1 MGKYNSRKKK
11 LIVLTIIV
19 ALQAQSVLPCC
30 AAAVTP
36 NNGASVNNRNN
47 VPVVDIVK
55 PNASGLSHNKFT
67 DFNVGKEGLV
77 FNNVANGQYNSVLA
91 GQIAANNKL
100 NGTSAKIILNEVTGG
115 NISQLAGMMEI
126 AGTKADLIIANPN
139 GIVGNGFGFIN
150 TKRATL
156 TTGTPI
162 INNNTL
168 TGFNVTGG
176 TVEING
182 AGSSYPIN
190 EATGQYQ
197 YQPVSKLDIYANA
210 AKINAELW
218 AQDEINIIAGKNQID
233 YNQNTGAAQFGS
245 AGSGVNLDVGALG
258 GMYAGKIM
266 LVGTNSGL
274 GVNVSGNIAA
284 QDSLSISS
292 SGKITFNKTTA
303 TETDDGVTSEVDNVI
318 SSNGSISLDAFNAD
332 IENNTNISARGSIN
346 IEADG
351 KFTNSG
357 KIIAGE
363 EYEAAEGSGSFT
375 RDDANLKI
383 KAGSIVNN
391 QGALI
396 SASNN
401 LTATIDGAAEL
412 SGSLDAVNKLDIEA
426 GGIVTAHG
434 SLYSEKGNVIVA
446 GEKVNTYD
454 ENLQAP
460 NGTVTINETDPDV
473 PPEPPEPEP
482 PREAEE
488 ITTPDISGTSGVA
501 GTEAAEKVPDEEL
514 ALVADPNA
522 DGIYK
527 PIIDHAANGV
537 DLVQIAQVNDNGV
550 SRNLYSDFNIKSSGL
565 ILNNATEY
573 TKTQLGGYIDRNM
586 FLAGNG
592 ARVILNE
599 VTSSRVSV
607 LNGYLEVAGHKASV
621 VIANAN
627 GISVN
632 GLGFINTDNVTL
644 ASGAVTN
651 WADGNMRFADNKN
664 DIYIAGD
671 GLNGQNPNKLSLIG
685 NNITNNASEVYANE
699 LYISADGLLSNTG
712 KIAAAQNAVI
722 EAGNI
727 ENTEEGY
734 IEAAKDLTADVEG
747 QLHQNKATIKAG
759 EDVNITSGSINNEE
773 ESLISAAGDMAIAA
787 GTEFI
792 NNASSI
798 ISVNNMELT
807 AADLTNENK
816 ALINTENLTLNG
828 TNTLT
833 SDNANIYATGTSTVN
848 AGTFTNK
855 NETTFHTGTDANITA
870 DTMVNTNSAI
880 DVQGN
885 LTADIGIFTNEE
897 NSYLG
902 VEGNADFTTGS
913 FTNQSLGNIFV
924 TGNLT
929 ETSSGDFMNED
940 GLIAVG
946 GSAEFN
952 AENFTNQNDT
962 AYKQGSVI
970 NAVGDITINAEDTVL
985 NRSSNIE
992 SQGDINITAND
1003 VINRKDKFVTDWDIT
1018 YEYISYKIPHL
1029 DAPNYYDAMREFER
1043 TIHTGVIKEETDD
1056 ANIIASGNINI
1067 KADNDVINH
1076 YSKIAAG
1083 KDLTVEAGN
1092 TVENVG
1098 YQGTIHH
1105 DDLGR
1110 DNHYWKYKKHKRF
1123 HIGCHYVYG
1132 TTVIPYEDHKV
1143 YDQEQSDTSERLSV
1157 MSGTGTVKIVG
1168 QNGVINKTLEAD
1180 GKQYEDREKTVS
1192 TEVMDKLDGKTA
1204 AENNPFDADKQLTID
1219 QLQINSKIYTLNE
1232 DPSAD
1237 YLVETNPKYADYHEF
1252 LSSDYLLE
1260 RVKADPEKVSKRLG
1274 DGYFEQQFVLEQ
1286 VLGLTGKKYL
1296 DGYGSDMEQFQ
1307 ALMEAGAVAA
1317 EEMGLEI
1324 GVALTAEQIASLT
1337 SDIVW
1342 LVEEEIN
1349 GQKVLVPEVY
1359 LAAIRDEDLK
1369 ASGALITGG
1378 EVELYSKQ
1386 DIENIGTINADR
1398 TVDLHG
1404 ENIKNLG
1411 GDITGTDINLEAKGD
1426 VLNRSGNIAAEN
1438 DVNIKADNIAN
1449 ITTEKDTQYKELHQT
1464 TVGNTA
1470 TITAGEDL
1478 RLDAADTITDR
1489 GGLMAAEGDLSLN
1502 AGKDIDIATV
1512 ANEKHVAVAYGS
1524 SSAEIHSVE
1533 NQQSILSG
1541 DNISLNAGRDVNLSG
1556 TLTSAA
1562 QNTEITAGSDI
1573 NVSAVKDLYS
1583 EESEVGHRGGSY
1595 YNHNRKVDETVVG
1608 TNITGKGDI
1617 GLNGE
1622 NNINIKGSNV
1632 TSEEGKISLNAG
1644 NEVNITAE
1652 NEYHERLHEKHEE
1665 SSGIFSSKST
1675 DVYDYSNLDAVVGSN
1690 ISGGSV
1696 DVTSGADTNIT
1707 ASTVVADDDVNIK
1720 TGGELNIGT
1729 QEQTS
1734 ESEYIKKVQKSGIFA
1749 GGGFGIT
1756 IGSEKQRDEYANKNV
1771 ENVGSTVGSIEGSVT
1786 LEAKDDANITGSEV
1800 IAGKDINITGKN
1812 VNIESS
1818 ENIYNAH
1825 EEHEYKRSGLT
1836 ISVGGAAVEAVQD
1849 VIAPIER
1856 ANQVEDNRLSA
1867 LYGVKAGQEAIDIYD
1882 NLHAVDEAQ
1891 KAYDFTK
1898 DMNGGKLIESIKAE
1912 NAADLAKAK
1921 NEEYT
1926 NPNNWN
1932 INIGFGTQHSESESD
1947 STTIVNQGSN
1957 IKAEGDV
1964 TITSTEEDIN
1974 IKGSNVE
1981 GENVTLNAAKD
1992 LNVTASKDSNVTEQD
2007 SESSSANI
2015 GVSVGTG
2022 GLLGLNAGYSKGEE
2036 DIDANSTNYNES
2048 TVTADKELD
2057 FTSGEDT
2064 NIVGGK
2070 LSGEKVTGNVGG
2082 NFNIE
2087 SLQDSNSYN
2096 EESKSGSLGL
2106 EYDLG
2111 TGKVGITGG
2120 YSEGNIDSDYA
2131 SVTGQSGIYAGDEGF
2146 DIYVEDNTD
2155 LKGGIIS
2162 GENIDE
2168 NKLSTGTLTYEDIK
2182 NEAEYEAGSTGVNV
2196 NIDNGADYNEKGV
2209 TPNIGMPAEDE
2220 AESTTKATVSE
2231 GEIEIRDKEN
2241 QKQDLA
2247 GLNRDTQNALNKLGE
2262 IFDKDSIE
2270 ERQELAG
2277 LFGELAYKAVGD
2289 LAEKNGWKDGSAEKN
2304 ALHAFI
2310 GGIMAGLGGSDFTSG
2325 ASGALINEMVQEKL
2339 GEVFEDDP
2347 AMHQWASALIGGVVS
2362 EIVSGN
2368 AQAGAS
2374 TAASGTKYNEL
2385 QHLRPFKNFV
2395 ELFQEQGLKITGDNG
2410 LEDGQYYAINISLS
2424 PNDIKNGVVDA
2435 LGKYLG
2441 LSQEATKK
2449 LKNKIGAAGV
2459 LGIIVDAE
2467 GNLYDTK
2474 GISIGLDLGGT
2485 SKDELTNPISGS
2497 VTIVKGQLDDFD
2509 GNNNDDYIKTIA
2521 TDGLSGGV
2529 SILGINTSGS
2539 ISMENGEI
2547 KLNFEGGLDSSSFS
2561 GKNGVSITYSK
2572 VDYVGNIYKDDVL
2585 APEYEYNLALV
2596 ELYEKNPNEF
2606 KNYKFYQ
2613 TNSGTLVV
2621 AKGNKTYDRTFK
2633 DWVNNTALKDLQPI
2647 SYEDAMSKLDIGR

>member
-1 MGKYNSRKKK
+1 MGKYNSRKQK
-11 LIVLTIIV
+11 LIALSIIV

-36 NNGASVNNRNN
+36 NNGASVNNMNN

-91 GQIAANNKL
+91 GQIAANRNL
-100 NGTSAKIILNEVTGG
+100 NGTPAKIILNEVTGG

-150 TKRATL
+150 TNRATL

-182 AGSSYPIN
+182 AGSSYQID

-218 AQDEINIIAGKNQID
+218 AQDEINVIAGKNRID

-274 GVNVSGNIAA
+274 GVNISGNIAA
-284 QDSLSISS
+284 QDSLSISNN
-292 SGKITFNKTTA
+292 GKITFTGSKTDSE
-303 TETDDGVTSEVDNVI
+303 TEDGTDYTEENLIHSG
-318 SSNGSISLDAFNAD
+318 GSIAIDTYGAD
-332 IENNTNISARGSIN
+332 IENSANISAQGSVN
-346 IEADG
+346 ITAGG
-351 KFTNSG
+351 KLTNSG

-363 EYEAAEGSGSFT
+363 EYETVEGSGSFT

-383 KAGSIVNN
+383 EAGSIVNN
-391 QGALI
+391 KGALL

-401 LTATIDGAAEL
+401 LTATINGTAEL
-412 SGSLDAVNKLDIEA
+412 SGSLNAVNNLDIRA

-434 SLYSEKGNVIVA
+434 SFYSEKGSVIVA

-460 NGTVTINETDPDV
+460 KGTVTVNETDPDV
-473 PPEPPEPEP
+473 TPEPPEPEP

-501 GTEAAEKVPDEEL
+501 GTEAEAKVPDEEL

-522 DGIYK
+522 DGLYK

-537 DLVQIAQVNDNGV
+537 DLVQIAQVNSNGV

-599 VTSSRVSV
+599 VTSSRASV

-651 WADGNMRFADNKN
+651 WADGNMRFADSKN

-671 GLNGQNPNKLSLIG
+671 GLNGQNPNKLSLVG
-685 NNITNNASEVYANE
+685 NNITNSASEVYANE

-712 KIAAAQNAVI
+712 KIAATENAVI
-722 EAGNI
+722 DAGNI

-773 ESLISAAGDMAIAA
+773 ESLISAAGDMTITA

-798 ISVNNMELT
+798 ISVNNMQLT
-807 AADLTNENK
+807 AADLTNKNK

-870 DTMVNTNSAI
+870 ETMVNTNSAM

-885 LTADIGIFTNEE
+885 LTADIGSFTNKE

-902 VEGNADFTTGS
+902 VEGNADFSTGS

-952 AENFTNQNDT
+952 AQNFTNQNDT

-1003 VINRKDKFVTDWDIT
+1003 VINKKDKFVTDWDIT

-1110 DNHYWKYKKHKRF
+1110 DNHYWKYKHHGHW
-1123 HIGCHYVYG
+1123 HIHCYWRYG
-1132 TTVIPYEDHKV
+1132 TTVIPYEDNKV

-1192 TEVMDKLDGKTA
+1192 TEVTDKLEGKTA
-1204 AENNPFDADKQLTID
+1204 AENNPFDANKQLTID

-1286 VLGLTGKKYL
+1286 VLNLTGKKYL

-1307 ALMEAGAVAA
+1307 ALMEAGATVA

-1324 GVALTAEQIASLT
+1324 GVALTAEQVASLT

-1411 GDITGTDINLEAKGD
+1411 GDIRGTDINLEAEGD
-1426 VLNRSGNIAAEN
+1426 VLNKSGNIAAEN

-1470 TITAGEDL
+1470 TITAGGDV
-1478 RLDAADTITDR
+1478 RLDATDTITGR

-1512 ANEKHVAVAYGS
+1512 ANEKHVAVTYGS

-1541 DNISLNAGRDVNLSG
+1541 DNISLNAGHDVNLSG

-1583 EESEVGHRGGSY
+1583 EESEVGHRGGDY

-1608 TNITGKGDI
+1608 ANITGKEDI
-1617 GLNGE
+1617 GLNGA
-1622 NNINIKGSNV
+1622 NNVNIKGSNI

-1707 ASTVVADDDVNIK
+1707 ASTVVADDDVNINA
-1720 TGGELNIGT
+1720 GGELNIGT
-1729 QEQTS
+1729 QEHTS
-1734 ESEYIKKVQKSGIFA
+1734 ESEYIKKVHKSGIFA

-1771 ENVGSTVGSIEGSVT
+1771 ENIGSTVGSIEGSVN
-1786 LEAKDDANITGSEV
+1786 LEAKDEANITGSEV

-1818 ENIYNAH
+1818 ENVYNAH

-1947 STTIVNQGSN
+1947 STTVVNQGSN

-2007 SESSSANI
+2007 SESSSASI
-2015 GVSVGTG
+2015 GVSVGKG
-2022 GLLGLNAGYSKGEE
+2022 GLLGVNAGYSKGEE
-2036 DIDANSTNYNES
+2036 DIDANSENYNES
-2048 TVTADKELD
+2048 TVTANKELD

-2070 LSGEKVTGNVGG
+2070 LSGGKVTGNVGG
-2082 NFNIE
+2082 DLNIE
-2087 SLQDSNSYN
+2087 SKQDSNSYN

-2106 EYDLG
+2106 EYDFG

-2131 SVTGQSGIYAGDEGF
+2131 SVTDQSGIYAGDEGF

-2162 GENIDE
+2162 GDNSEE

-2220 AESTTKATVSE
+2220 VESTTKATVSE

-2241 QKQDLA
+2241 Q
-2247 GLNRDTQNALNKLGE
+2247 
-2262 IFDKDSIE
+2262 
-2270 ERQELAG
+2270 RQELAG
-2277 LFGELAYKAVGD
+2277 LNRY
-2289 LAEKNGWKDGSAEKN
+2289 AEC
-2304 ALHAFI
+2304 
-2310 GGIMAGLGGSDFTSG
+2310 
-2325 ASGALINEMVQEKL
+2325 
-2339 GEVFEDDP
+2339 P
-2347 AMHQWASALIGGVVS
+2347 
-2362 EIVSGN
+2362 
-2368 AQAGAS
+2368 
-2374 TAASGTKYNEL
+2374 
-2385 QHLRPFKNFV
+2385 
-2395 ELFQEQGLKITGDNG
+2395 
-2410 LEDGQYYAINISLS
+2410 
-2424 PNDIKNGVVDA
+2424 
-2435 LGKYLG
+2435 
-2441 LSQEATKK
+2441 
-2449 LKNKIGAAGV
+2449 
-2459 LGIIVDAE
+2459 
-2467 GNLYDTK
+2467 
-2474 GISIGLDLGGT
+2474 
-2485 SKDELTNPISGS
+2485 
-2497 VTIVKGQLDDFD
+2497 
-2509 GNNNDDYIKTIA
+2509 
-2521 TDGLSGGV
+2521 
-2529 SILGINTSGS
+2529 
-2539 ISMENGEI
+2539 
-2547 KLNFEGGLDSSSFS
+2547 
-2561 GKNGVSITYSK
+2561 
-2572 VDYVGNIYKDDVL
+2572 
-2585 APEYEYNLALV
+2585 
-2596 ELYEKNPNEF
+2596 
-2606 KNYKFYQ
+2606 
-2613 TNSGTLVV
+2613 
-2621 AKGNKTYDRTFK
+2621 
-2633 DWVNNTALKDLQPI
+2633 
-2647 SYEDAMSKLDIGR
+2647 

>member
-11 LIVLTIIV
+11 LIALTIIV

-36 NNGASVNNRNN
+36 NNSASVNNRNN

-77 FNNVANGQYNSVLA
+77 FNNVANGQYKSVLA
-91 GQIAANNKL
+91 GQIAANNNL
-100 NGTSAKIILNEVTGG
+100 NGTPAKIILNEVTGG
-115 NISQLAGMMEI
+115 NISRLVGMMEI

-150 TKRATL
+150 TNRATL

-182 AGSSYPIN
+182 AGSSYPID
-190 EATGQYQ
+190 EVTGQYQ
-197 YQPVSKLDIYANA
+197 YQPVSKLDIYTNA

-218 AQDEINIIAGKNQID
+218 AQDEINVIAGKNQID

-284 QDSLSISS
+284 QDSLSISN

-346 IEADG
+346 IEANG
-351 KFTNSG
+351 KFNNSG

-375 RDDANLKI
+375 RDDANLEI

-391 QGALI
+391 KGALI

-412 SGSLDAVNKLDIEA
+412 SGSLDAVNNLDIKA
-426 GGIVTAHG
+426 GDIVTAHG
-434 SLYSEKGNVIVA
+434 SLYSEKGKVIVA

-460 NGTVTINETDPDV
+460 NGTVTINETDPNV

-599 VTSSRVSV
+599 VTSSRASV

-699 LYISADGLLSNTG
+699 LYISVDGLLSNTG
-712 KIAAAQNAVI
+712 KIAATENAVI
-722 EAGNI
+722 EAGNV

-734 IEAAKDLTADVEG
+734 IEAAKDFTADVEG
-747 QLHQNKATIKAG
+747 LLHQNKATIKAG
-759 EDVNITSGSINNEE
+759 EDVNIISGSINNEE
-773 ESLISAAGDMAIAA
+773 ESLISAAGDMAVTA

-792 NNASSI
+792 NNASTI
-798 ISVNNMELT
+798 VSVNNMQLT

-833 SDNANIYATGTSTVN
+833 SDNANIYTTGTSTVN

-870 DTMVNTNSAI
+870 DTMVNTNSAM

-885 LTADIGIFTNEE
+885 LTADIGSFTNED
-897 NSYLG
+897 NGYLG
-902 VEGNADFTTGS
+902 VEGNADFSTGN

-962 AYKQGSVI
+962 AYKQGSLI

-1003 VINRKDKFVTDWDIT
+1003 VINKKDKFVTDWDIT
-1018 YEYISYKIPHL
+1018 KEYISYKIEHL
-1029 DAPNYYDAMREFER
+1029 PGGNYYDAMREFER

-1067 KADNDVINH
+1067 KADKDVINH

-1092 TVENVG
+1092 TVQNVG

-1110 DNHYWKYKKHKRF
+1110 ENHYWKYKKHKRF

-1132 TTVIPYEDHKV
+1132 TTVIPYEDHNV

-1192 TEVMDKLDGKTA
+1192 TEVTDKLDGKTA

-1274 DGYFEQQFVLEQ
+1274 DGCFEQQFVLEQ
-1286 VLGLTGKKYL
+1286 VLNLTGKKYL

-1404 ENIKNLG
+1404 DNIKNLG

-1426 VLNRSGNIAAEN
+1426 VLNKSGNIAAEN

-1470 TITAGEDL
+1470 TITAGGDL
-1478 RLDAADTITDR
+1478 RLDATDTITDR

-1502 AGKDIDIATV
+1502 AGNDIDIATV

-1541 DNISLNAGRDVNLSG
+1541 DNVSLNAGRDVNLSG
-1556 TLTSAA
+1556 MLTSAA
-1562 QNTEITAGSDI
+1562 QNTEITAGNDI

-1595 YNHNRKVDETVVG
+1595 YNHNRKVDETVIG
-1608 TNITGKGDI
+1608 SNITGKGDI

-1622 NNINIKGSNV
+1622 NNINIKGSNI

-1665 SSGIFSSKST
+1665 SSGIFSSTTK

-1707 ASTVVADDDVNIK
+1707 ASNVVADNDVNIK

-1734 ESEYIKKVQKSGIFA
+1734 ESEYIKKVKKSGIFA

-1771 ENVGSTVGSIEGSVT
+1771 ENVGSTVGSIEGSVN
-1786 LEAKDDANITGSEV
+1786 LEAKDDANVTGSEV

-1818 ENIYNAH
+1818 ENVYNAH
-1825 EEHEYKRSGLT
+1825 KEHEYKRTGIT
-1836 ISVGGAAVEAVQD
+1836 VSVGGQAIDIAEEA
-1849 VIAPIER
+1849 IGHIER
-1856 ANQVEDNRLSA
+1856 AGQVEDERLA
-1867 LYGVKAGQEAIDIYD
+1867 A
-1882 NLHAVDEAQ
+1882 LHAY
-1891 KAYDFTK
+1891 KAYDTVTEVTQKK
-1898 DMNGGKLIESIKAE
+1898 DNWSTLE
-1912 NAADLAKAK
+1912 NAVKDPAK
-1921 NEEYT
+1921 NLSL
-1926 NPNNWN
+1926 NVS
-1932 INIGFGTQHSESESD
+1932 FGTEKSESSSD
-1947 STTIVNQGSN
+1947 STTIVNRGSN

-1981 GENVTLNAAKD
+1981 GENVTLNAAED
-1992 LNVTASKDSNVTEQD
+1992 LNVTASKDSNVTKQD
-2007 SESSSANI
+2007 NESSSASIGVGLDIITGSVESINI
-2015 GVSVGTG
+2015 GGSKAEGTV
-2022 GLLGLNAGYSKGEE
+2022 
-2036 DIDANSTNYNES
+2036 DANSTSYNES

-2057 FTSGEDT
+2057 FSSGKDT

-2082 NFNIE
+2082 DLNIE
-2087 SLQDSNSYN
+2087 SQQDSNNYS
-2096 EESKSGSLGL
+2096 EENKSAGLNIGISVVPGKDNPNKSGIYGSAS
-2106 EYDLG
+2106 ESNINSKYD
-2111 TGKVGITGG
+2111 
-2120 YSEGNIDSDYA
+2120 
-2131 SVTGQSGIYAGDEGF
+2131 SVTDQSGIYAGDEGF

-2162 GENIDE
+2162 GDNADK

-2182 NEAEYEAGSTGVNV
+2182 NEAEYEAGSLGVG
-2196 NIDNGADYNEKGV
+2196 IDTSEDADRKDAGL
-2209 TPNIGMPAEDE
+2209 TPNPGMPVSDE
-2220 AESTTKATVSE
+2220 ADSTTKATVSE

-2247 GLNRDTQNALNKLGE
+2247 GLNRDAQNALNKLGE
-2262 IFDKDSIE
+2262 IFDKNDVKEKQEFIGLA
-2270 ERQELAG
+2270 QELG
-2277 LFGELAYKAVGD
+2277 HKMIGD
-2289 LAEKNGWKDGSAEKN
+2289 LTGKISLEQKAMLN
-2304 ALHAFI
+2304 AFLE
-2310 GGIMAGLGGSDFTSG
+2310 GLIS
-2325 ASGALINEMVQEKL
+2325 
-2339 GEVFEDDP
+2339 
-2347 AMHQWASALIGGVVS
+2347 QWA
-2362 EIVSGN
+2362 N
-2368 AQAGAS
+2368 
-2374 TAASGTKYNEL
+2374 
-2385 QHLRPFKNFV
+2385 
-2395 ELFQEQGLKITGDNG
+2395 GDF
-2410 LEDGQYYAINISLS
+2410 S
-2424 PNDIKNGVVDA
+2424 
-2435 LGKYLG
+2435 
-2441 LSQEATKK
+2441 
-2449 LKNKIGAAGV
+2449 GAAGGAAAV
-2459 LGIIVDAE
+2459 EMAKQALWEIKDPAVRQWAAEILGAVVSKAAGGETSTGASSAVNTEKYNGLSHEEQEKIAFRLEHALTQDERYKIIVDAYNQSE
-2467 GNLYDTK
+2467 ANRIANPQYGEAIEQYLLDELEKICKYDK
-2474 GISIGLDLGGT
+2474 GIGINFVVDRNQGLNNTLIEAEAFFDLYNTFKTIGEVGYETAKFAIDVTADVIILSKVKVVKNIIFVGGT
-2485 SKDELTNPISGS
+2485 AY
-2497 VTIVKGQLDDFD
+2497 TIVNDSKKYGGIYDEY
-2509 GNNNDDYIKTIA
+2509 GNINEDTAKVITNDVIQAVGFNIIAMNGIEKRIDTIEGLEHKDYIVA
-2521 TDGLSGGV
+2521 TV
-2529 SILGINTSGS
+2529 EGIGDLVL
-2539 ISMENGEI
+2539 E
-2547 KLNFEGGLDSSSFS
+2547 KL
-2561 GKNGVSITYSK
+2561 
-2572 VDYVGNIYKDDVL
+2572 
-2585 APEYEYNLALV
+2585 
-2596 ELYEKNPNEF
+2596 
-2606 KNYKFYQ
+2606 KNY
-2613 TNSGTLVV
+2613 
-2621 AKGNKTYDRTFK
+2621 
-2633 DWVNNTALKDLQPI
+2633 
-2647 SYEDAMSKLDIGR
+2647 

>member
-1 MGKYNSRKKK
+1 MGKYNSRQKK
-11 LIVLTIIV
+11 LIALSIIV

-36 NNGASVNNRNN
+36 NNSASVNNRNN

-77 FNNVANGQYNSVLA
+77 FNNVVNGSYNSVLA
-91 GQIAANNKL
+91 GQIAANNNL
-100 NGTSAKIILNEVTGG
+100 NGTPAKIILNEVTGG
-115 NISQLAGMMEI
+115 NISRLAGMMEI

-150 TKRATL
+150 TNRATL

-162 INNNTL
+162 INNNNTL

-182 AGSSYPIN
+182 AGSSYPID
-190 EATGQYQ
+190 EVTGQYQ

-218 AQDEINIIAGKNQID
+218 AHEEINVIAGKNQID

-434 SLYSEKGNVIVA
+434 SLYSKRGNVIVA

-599 VTSSRVSV
+599 VTSSRASV

-671 GLNGQNPNKLSLIG
+671 GLNGQNPNKLSVIG

-699 LYISADGLLSNTG
+699 LYISADGILSNTG

-734 IEAAKDLTADVEG
+734 IEAAKGLTADVEG

-773 ESLISAAGDMAIAA
+773 ESLISAAGDMAVTA

-792 NNASSI
+792 NNASTI
-798 ISVNNMELT
+798 VSVNNMQLT
-807 AADLTNENK
+807 AADLTNEDK

-828 TNTLT
+828 INTLT
-833 SDNANIYATGTSTVN
+833 SDNANIYTTGTSTVN

-870 DTMVNTNSAI
+870 DTMVNTNSAM

-885 LTADIGIFTNEE
+885 LTADIGSFTNED
-897 NSYLG
+897 NGYLG
-902 VEGNADFTTGS
+902 VEGNADFSTGS

-1003 VINRKDKFVTDWDIT
+1003 VINKKDKFVTDWDIT
-1018 YEYISYKIPHL
+1018 KEYISYKIPHL

-1067 KADNDVINH
+1067 KADKDVINH

-1110 DNHYWKYKKHKRF
+1110 DNHYWKYKHHGRW
-1123 HIGCHYVYG
+1123 HIHCYWRYG
-1132 TTVIPYEDHKV
+1132 TTVIPYEDHQV
-1143 YDQEQSDTSERLSV
+1143 YDQEQSDSSERLSV

-1192 TEVMDKLDGKTA
+1192 TEVTDKLDGKTA

-1286 VLGLTGKKYL
+1286 VLNLTGKKYL

-1307 ALMEAGAVAA
+1307 ALMEAGATVA

-1426 VLNRSGNIAAEN
+1426 VFNKSGNIAAEN

-1470 TITAGEDL
+1470 TITAGGDL
-1478 RLDAADTITDR
+1478 RLDATDTITDR

-1502 AGKDIDIATV
+1502 AGNDIDIATV

-1541 DNISLNAGRDVNLSG
+1541 DNVSLNAGRDVNLSG

-1583 EESEVGHRGGSY
+1583 EESEVGHRGGDY
-1595 YNHNRKVDETVVG
+1595 YNHNRKVDETVIG

-1622 NNINIKGSNV
+1622 NNINIKASNV
-1632 TSEEGKISLNAG
+1632 TSEDGKISLNAG

-1707 ASTVVADDDVNIK
+1707 ASTVVADNDVNIK

-1734 ESEYIKKVQKSGIFA
+1734 ESEYIKKVKKSGIFA

-1771 ENVGSTVGSIEGSVT
+1771 ENVGSTVGSIEGSIN

-1800 IAGKDINITGKN
+1800 IASKDINITGKN
-1812 VNIESS
+1812 VNVESS
-1818 ENIYNAH
+1818 ENVYNAH

-1898 DMNGGKLIESIKAE
+1898 DMSGGAILESIKAE

-1992 LNVTASKDSNVTEQD
+1992 LYVTASKDSNVTEQD

-2022 GLLGLNAGYSKGEE
+2022 GLLGVNAGYSKGEE

-2048 TVTADKELD
+2048 TVTANKELD
-2057 FTSGEDT
+2057 FSSGEDT

-2082 NFNIE
+2082 DLNIE
-2087 SLQDSNSYN
+2087 SKQDSNSYN

-2106 EYDLG
+2106 EYDFG

-2120 YSEGNIDSDYA
+2120 YNEGNIDSDYK
-2131 SVTGQSGIYAGDEGF
+2131 SVTDQSGIYAGEEGF

-2162 GENIDE
+2162 GDNSEE

-2182 NEAEYEAGSTGVNV
+2182 NEAEYEAGSIGVNV

-2277 LFGELAYKAVGD
+2277 LFGELAYNQIHFMEGTDEQKA
-2289 LAEKNGWKDGSAEKN
+2289 AYH
-2304 ALHAFI
+2304 ALV
-2310 GGIMAGLGGSDFTSG
+2310 GGIMAELTNGDFLAGASAAAVNKLVVEEINKIADGDPAMAQWLSAALGAVITGDKSG
-2325 ASGALINEMVQEKL
+2325 ASI
-2339 GEVFEDDP
+2339 
-2347 AMHQWASALIGGVVS
+2347 
-2362 EIVSGN
+2362 
-2368 AQAGAS
+2368 
-2374 TAASGTKYNEL
+2374 AASGTKNNFY
-2385 QHLRPFKNFV
+2385 HLWFKDV
-2395 ELFQEQGLKITGDNG
+2395 IQSLDKSGLDPHKA
-2410 LEDGQYYAINISLS
+2410 YAITISADGKNIAGASTGLMIGCYIALDPQNNEVVVFDTTGAQMNFGIGEIADLLNNFGVMITEVDFGNEIASNKLS
-2424 PNDIKNGVVDA
+2424 GNTLN
-2435 LGKYLG
+2435 
-2441 LSQEATKK
+2441 
-2449 LKNKIGAAGV
+2449 
-2459 LGIIVDAE
+2459 LGIDFSS
-2467 GNLYDTK
+2467 LH
-2474 GISIGLDLGGT
+2474 IG
-2485 SKDELTNPISGS
+2485 
-2497 VTIVKGQLDDFD
+2497 
-2509 GNNNDDYIKTIA
+2509 
-2521 TDGLSGGV
+2521 
-2529 SILGINTSGS
+2529 GS
-2539 ISMENGEI
+2539 ISYDTFLEGLNNGNLEDMFLSSEYGLSNNTKLSISAGLSNTVKMGDASNPLTWTPFGSVKDESIRNYISKYPSNNYLIYQNNITKELSVIAKTNNGYEAIVGFDENQKPQWERTI
-2547 KLNFEGGLDSSSFS
+2547 GLPD
-2561 GKNGVSITYSK
+2561 
-2572 VDYVGNIYKDDVL
+2572 
-2585 APEYEYNLALV
+2585 E
-2596 ELYEKNPNEF
+2596 
-2606 KNYKFYQ
+2606 KFY
-2613 TNSGTLVV
+2613 TLL
-2621 AKGNKTYDRTFK
+2621 N
-2633 DWVNNTALKDLQPI
+2633 
-2647 SYEDAMSKLDIGR
+2647 

>member
-11 LIVLTIIV
+11 LIALTIIV

-36 NNGASVNNRNN
+36 NNGAIVNNRNN

-77 FNNVANGQYNSVLA
+77 FNNVANGSYNSVLA
-91 GQIAANNKL
+91 GQIAANNNL
-100 NGTSAKIILNEVTGG
+100 NGTPAKIILNEVTGG

-162 INNNTL
+162 INKNTL

-182 AGSSYPIN
+182 AGSSYPID
-190 EATGQYQ
+190 EVTGQYQ

-218 AQDEINIIAGKNQID
+218 AHDEINVIAGKNQID

-284 QDSLSISS
+284 QDSLSISNN
-292 SGKITFNKTTA
+292 GKITFNKTTT
-303 TETDDGVTSEVDNVI
+303 TETTDGVTENVDNVI
-318 SSNGSISLDAFNAD
+318 SSGGSIAIDTYGAD
-332 IENNTNISARGSIN
+332 IENSTNISAQGNVN
-346 IEADG
+346 ITAGG
-351 KFTNSG
+351 KLTNSG

-363 EYEAAEGSGSFT
+363 EYEAAEGSGSFA

-383 KAGSIVNN
+383 EAGSIVNN
-391 QGALI
+391 QGALL

-401 LTATIDGAAEL
+401 LTATIDGTAEL
-412 SGSLDAVNKLDIEA
+412 SGSLDAVNNLDIKA

-434 SLYSEKGNVIVA
+434 SLYSDKGNVIVA

-537 DLVQIAQVNDNGV
+537 DLVQIAQVNANGV

-599 VTSSRVSV
+599 VTSSRASV

-621 VIANAN
+621 VIANA
-627 GISVN
+627 
-632 GLGFINTDNVTL
+632 
-644 ASGAVTN
+644 
-651 WADGNMRFADNKN
+651 
-664 DIYIAGD
+664 
-671 GLNGQNPNKLSLIG
+671 
-685 NNITNNASEVYANE
+685 
-699 LYISADGLLSNTG
+699 
-712 KIAAAQNAVI
+712 
-722 EAGNI
+722 
-727 ENTEEGY
+727 
-734 IEAAKDLTADVEG
+734 
-747 QLHQNKATIKAG
+747 
-759 EDVNITSGSINNEE
+759 
-773 ESLISAAGDMAIAA
+773 
-787 GTEFI
+787 
-792 NNASSI
+792 
-798 ISVNNMELT
+798 
-807 AADLTNENK
+807 
-816 ALINTENLTLNG
+816 
-828 TNTLT
+828 
-833 SDNANIYATGTSTVN
+833 TGTSTIN

-870 DTMVNTNSAI
+870 DTMVNTNSAM

-885 LTADIGIFTNEE
+885 LTADIGSFTNED
-897 NSYLG
+897 NGYLG
-902 VEGNADFTTGS
+902 VEGNADFSTGS

-952 AENFTNQNDT
+952 AKNFTNQNDT

-1003 VINRKDKFVTDWDIT
+1003 VINKKDKFVTDWDIT

-1029 DAPNYYDAMREFER
+1029 NAPNYYDAMREFER

-1092 TVENVG
+1092 TVQNVG

-1132 TTVIPYEDHKV
+1132 TTVIPYEDHNV

-1192 TEVMDKLDGKTA
+1192 TEVTDKLDGKTA
-1204 AENNPFDADKQLTID
+1204 AENNPFDANKQLTID

-1286 VLGLTGKKYL
+1286 VLNLTGKKYL
-1296 DGYGSDMEQFQ
+1296 DGYGSDMEQFR

-1404 ENIKNLG
+1404 ENIKNLS

-1426 VLNRSGNIAAEN
+1426 VLNKSGNIAAEN
-1438 DVNIKADNIAN
+1438 NVNIKADNIAN
-1449 ITTEKDTQYKELHQT
+1449 VTTEKDTQYKELHQT

-1470 TITAGEDL
+1470 TITAGGDL
-1478 RLDAADTITDR
+1478 RLDATDTITDR

-1502 AGKDIDIATV
+1502 AGNDIDIATV

-1524 SSAEIHSVE
+1524 SSAEIHNVE

-1541 DNISLNAGRDVNLSG
+1541 DNVSLNAGGDVNLSG

-1595 YNHNRKVDETVVG
+1595 YNHNRKVDETVIAS
-1608 TNITGKGDI
+1608 NITGKGDI

-1707 ASTVVADDDVNIK
+1707 ASTVVADNDVNIK

-1734 ESEYIKKVQKSGIFA
+1734 ESEYIKKVKKSGIFA

-1825 EEHEYKRSGLT
+1825 EEHEYKLSGLT
-1836 ISVGGAAVEAVQD
+1836 ISVGGTAVEAVQD

-1867 LYGVKAGQEAIDIYD
+1867 LYGVKAGQEAMDIYD

-1898 DMNGGKLIESIKAE
+1898 DMHGGELIESIKAE

-1921 NEEYT
+1921 TEEYS

-1981 GENVTLNAAKD
+1981 GENVTLDAAKD

-2022 GLLGLNAGYSKGEE
+2022 GLLGVNAGYSKGEE
-2036 DIDANSTNYNES
+2036 DIDANSENYNES

-2082 NFNIE
+2082 DLNIE
-2087 SLQDSNSYN
+2087 SKQDSNSYN

-2131 SVTGQSGIYAGDEGF
+2131 SVTDQSGIYAGNEGF

-2162 GENIDE
+2162 GDNADK

-2277 LFGELAYKAVGD
+2277 LFGELAYNQIHFMEGTDEQKA
-2289 LAEKNGWKDGSAEKN
+2289 AYH
-2304 ALHAFI
+2304 ALV
-2310 GGIMAGLGGSDFTSG
+2310 GGIMAELTNGDFLAGASAAAVNKLASDKIMEIAKGDPAMAQWLSAAVGSVVSEVAGGNAQSG
-2325 ASGALINEMVQEKL
+2325 ASI
-2339 GEVFEDDP
+2339 
-2347 AMHQWASALIGGVVS
+2347 
-2362 EIVSGN
+2362 
-2368 AQAGAS
+2368 
-2374 TAASGTKYNEL
+2374 AASGMKYNYLNKEQFENMWEEVAAANGDEEEIKAIFAKYKKISDEQKAMETEKSWSKYEAIYDFDENGNVVFVRDGNVNGYEYDMTTGEAFEL
-2385 QHLRPFKNFV
+2385 VMDKTKVFIRVASPSYAVDNVVARVARNIFDTSSWADKEFRSFV
-2395 ELFQEQGLKITGDNG
+2395 VGGELGKKGIAGVNVTLGYAMDKYGNVYKITGG
-2410 LEDGQYYAINISLS
+2410 
-2424 PNDIKNGVVDA
+2424 
-2435 LGKYLG
+2435 
-2441 LSQEATKK
+2441 TF
-2449 LKNKIGAAGV
+2449 GA
-2459 LGIIVDAE
+2459 
-2467 GNLYDTK
+2467 NLNSK
-2474 GISIGLDLGGT
+2474 GISINKILDVISLEIT
-2485 SKDELTNPISGS
+2485 KD
-2497 VTIVKGQLDDFD
+2497 
-2509 GNNNDDYIKTIA
+2509 
-2521 TDGLSGGV
+2521 
-2529 SILGINTSGS
+2529 
-2539 ISMENGEI
+2539 
-2547 KLNFEGGLDSSSFS
+2547 
-2561 GKNGVSITYSK
+2561 
-2572 VDYVGNIYKDDVL
+2572 L
-2585 APEYEYNLALV
+2585 ANVNLAEYN
-2596 ELYEKNPNEF
+2596 NP
-2606 KNYKFYQ
+2606 K
-2613 TNSGTLVV
+2613 
-2621 AKGNKTYDRTFK
+2621 
-2633 DWVNNTALKDLQPI
+2633 TALKDAISGLNGSISVNAGKIQFSTSDGKRVGSGITTDTASINISVTYIDPI
-2647 SYEDAMSKLDIGR
+2647 E

>member
-1 MGKYNSRKKK
+1 
-11 LIVLTIIV
+11 
-19 ALQAQSVLPCC
+19 
-30 AAAVTP
+30 
-36 NNGASVNNRNN
+36 
-47 VPVVDIVK
+47 
-55 PNASGLSHNKFT
+55 
-67 DFNVGKEGLV
+67 
-77 FNNVANGQYNSVLA
+77 
-91 GQIAANNKL
+91 
-100 NGTSAKIILNEVTGG
+100 
-115 NISQLAGMMEI
+115 
-126 AGTKADLIIANPN
+126 
-139 GIVGNGFGFIN
+139 
-150 TKRATL
+150 
-156 TTGTPI
+156 
-162 INNNTL
+162 
-168 TGFNVTGG
+168 
-176 TVEING
+176 
-182 AGSSYPIN
+182 
-190 EATGQYQ
+190 
-197 YQPVSKLDIYANA
+197 
-210 AKINAELW
+210 
-218 AQDEINIIAGKNQID
+218 
-233 YNQNTGAAQFGS
+233 
-245 AGSGVNLDVGALG
+245 
-258 GMYAGKIM
+258 
-266 LVGTNSGL
+266 
-274 GVNVSGNIAA
+274 
-284 QDSLSISS
+284 
-292 SGKITFNKTTA
+292 
-303 TETDDGVTSEVDNVI
+303 
-318 SSNGSISLDAFNAD
+318 
-332 IENNTNISARGSIN
+332 
-346 IEADG
+346 
-351 KFTNSG
+351 
-357 KIIAGE
+357 
-363 EYEAAEGSGSFT
+363 
-375 RDDANLKI
+375 
-383 KAGSIVNN
+383 
-391 QGALI
+391 
-396 SASNN
+396 
-401 LTATIDGAAEL
+401 
-412 SGSLDAVNKLDIEA
+412 
-426 GGIVTAHG
+426 
-434 SLYSEKGNVIVA
+434 
-446 GEKVNTYD
+446 
-454 ENLQAP
+454 
-460 NGTVTINETDPDV
+460 
-473 PPEPPEPEP
+473 
-482 PREAEE
+482 
-488 ITTPDISGTSGVA
+488 
-501 GTEAAEKVPDEEL
+501 
-514 ALVADPNA
+514 
-522 DGIYK
+522 
-527 PIIDHAANGV
+527 
-537 DLVQIAQVNDNGV
+537 
-550 SRNLYSDFNIKSSGL
+550 
-565 ILNNATEY
+565 
-573 TKTQLGGYIDRNM
+573 
-586 FLAGNG
+586 
-592 ARVILNE
+592 
-599 VTSSRVSV
+599 
-607 LNGYLEVAGHKASV
+607 
-621 VIANAN
+621 
-627 GISVN
+627 
-632 GLGFINTDNVTL
+632 
-644 ASGAVTN
+644 
-651 WADGNMRFADNKN
+651 
-664 DIYIAGD
+664 
-671 GLNGQNPNKLSLIG
+671 
-685 NNITNNASEVYANE
+685 
-699 LYISADGLLSNTG
+699 
-712 KIAAAQNAVI
+712 
-722 EAGNI
+722 
-727 ENTEEGY
+727 
-734 IEAAKDLTADVEG
+734 
-747 QLHQNKATIKAG
+747 
-759 EDVNITSGSINNEE
+759 
-773 ESLISAAGDMAIAA
+773 
-787 GTEFI
+787 
-792 NNASSI
+792 
-798 ISVNNMELT
+798 
-807 AADLTNENK
+807 
-816 ALINTENLTLNG
+816 
-828 TNTLT
+828 
-833 SDNANIYATGTSTVN
+833 
-848 AGTFTNK
+848 
-855 NETTFHTGTDANITA
+855 
-870 DTMVNTNSAI
+870 
-880 DVQGN
+880 
-885 LTADIGIFTNEE
+885 
-897 NSYLG
+897 
-902 VEGNADFTTGS
+902 
-913 FTNQSLGNIFV
+913 
-924 TGNLT
+924 
-929 ETSSGDFMNED
+929 
-940 GLIAVG
+940 
-946 GSAEFN
+946 
-952 AENFTNQNDT
+952 
-962 AYKQGSVI
+962 
-970 NAVGDITINAEDTVL
+970 
-985 NRSSNIE
+985 
-992 SQGDINITAND
+992 
-1003 VINRKDKFVTDWDIT
+1003 
-1018 YEYISYKIPHL
+1018 
-1029 DAPNYYDAMREFER
+1029 MREFER

-1192 TEVMDKLDGKTA
+1192 TEVTDKLDGKTA
-1204 AENNPFDADKQLTID
+1204 AENNPFDANKQLTID

-1411 GDITGTDINLEAKGD
+1411 GDITGTDINLEAEGD
-1426 VLNRSGNIAAEN
+1426 VLNKSGNIAAEN

-1470 TITAGEDL
+1470 TITAGGDM
-1478 RLDAADTITDR
+1478 RLEASDTITDR
-1489 GGLMAAEGDLSLN
+1489 GSLMAAEGDLSLN
-1502 AGKDIDIATV
+1502 AGNDIDIATV

-1541 DNISLNAGRDVNLSG
+1541 DNVSLNAGRDVNLSG

-1608 TNITGKGDI
+1608 TNITGKKDI
-1617 GLNGE
+1617 GLTGANDV
-1622 NNINIKGSNV
+1622 NIKGSNI

-1652 NEYHERLHEKHEE
+1652 DEYHERLHEKHEE

-1707 ASTVVADDDVNIK
+1707 ASTVVADDDVNIT

-1818 ENIYNAH
+1818 ENVYNAH

-1898 DMNGGKLIESIKAE
+1898 DMHGGELIESIKAE

-1921 NEEYT
+1921 TEEYS

-2007 SESSSANI
+2007 SESSSASI

-2082 NFNIE
+2082 DLNIE
-2087 SLQDSNSYN
+2087 SKQDSNSYN

-2106 EYDLG
+2106 DYDLG

-2131 SVTGQSGIYAGDEGF
+2131 SVTDQSGIYAGDEGF

-2162 GENIDE
+2162 GDNSEE

-2220 AESTTKATVSE
+2220 AESITKATVSE

-2277 LFGELAYKAVGD
+2277 LFGELAYNQIHFMEGTDEQKA
-2289 LAEKNGWKDGSAEKN
+2289 AYH
-2304 ALHAFI
+2304 ALV
-2310 GGIMAGLGGSDFTSG
+2310 GGIMAELTNGNFLAGASAGAVNKLVTDKIMEIAKGDPAMAQWLSAAVGAVVSEVAGENAQSG
-2325 ASGALINEMVQEKL
+2325 ASI
-2339 GEVFEDDP
+2339 
-2347 AMHQWASALIGGVVS
+2347 
-2362 EIVSGN
+2362 
-2368 AQAGAS
+2368 
-2374 TAASGTKYNEL
+2374 AASGMKYNYLNKEQFENMWEEVAAANGDEEEIRAIFAKYKKISDEQKAMETEKSWSKYEAIYDFDENGNVVFVQEGNVNGYEYDMTTGEAFEL
-2385 QHLRPFKNFV
+2385 VMNNTKVFIRVSSPTYALDKVVAEVARNIFDTSSWADNEFRSITVGGELWKNGIIGTNVTLGYAMDKYGNVYKISGISGGANFNSKNFSINKILDAV
-2395 ELFQEQGLKITGDNG
+2395 SLEITKDLANVNLNEYKEDKEVKEALKDTISGINLSGSINAGKIQFSTSDGERLGSGITTDT
-2410 LEDGQYYAINISLS
+2410 ASINIS
-2424 PNDIKNGVVDA
+2424 VTYVD
-2435 LGKYLG
+2435 
-2441 LSQEATKK
+2441 
-2449 LKNKIGAAGV
+2449 
-2459 LGIIVDAE
+2459 
-2467 GNLYDTK
+2467 
-2474 GISIGLDLGGT
+2474 
-2485 SKDELTNPISGS
+2485 PI
-2497 VTIVKGQLDDFD
+2497 
-2509 GNNNDDYIKTIA
+2509 
-2521 TDGLSGGV
+2521 
-2529 SILGINTSGS
+2529 
-2539 ISMENGEI
+2539 E
-2547 KLNFEGGLDSSSFS
+2547 
-2561 GKNGVSITYSK
+2561 
-2572 VDYVGNIYKDDVL
+2572 
-2585 APEYEYNLALV
+2585 
-2596 ELYEKNPNEF
+2596 
-2606 KNYKFYQ
+2606 
-2613 TNSGTLVV
+2613 
-2621 AKGNKTYDRTFK
+2621 
-2633 DWVNNTALKDLQPI
+2633 
-2647 SYEDAMSKLDIGR
+2647 

>member
-1 MGKYNSRKKK
+1 
-11 LIVLTIIV
+11 
-19 ALQAQSVLPCC
+19 
-30 AAAVTP
+30 
-36 NNGASVNNRNN
+36 
-47 VPVVDIVK
+47 
-55 PNASGLSHNKFT
+55 
-67 DFNVGKEGLV
+67 
-77 FNNVANGQYNSVLA
+77 
-91 GQIAANNKL
+91 
-100 NGTSAKIILNEVTGG
+100 
-115 NISQLAGMMEI
+115 MMEI

-176 TVEING
+176 AVEING
-182 AGSSYPIN
+182 AGSSYPID

-218 AQDEINIIAGKNQID
+218 AQDEINVIAGKNQID

-318 SSNGSISLDAFNAD
+318 SSDGSISLDAFNAD

-346 IEADG
+346 IETDG

-375 RDDANLKI
+375 RDDAKLKI
-383 KAGSIVNN
+383 EAGSMVNN
-391 QGALI
+391 QGAVL

-401 LTATIDGAAEL
+401 LTATIDGTAEL
-412 SGSLDAVNKLDIEA
+412 SGSLDAVNNLDIKA

-434 SLYSEKGNVIVA
+434 SLYSDKGNVIVA

-488 ITTPDISGTSGVA
+488 ITTQDISGTSGVA
-501 GTEAAEKVPDEEL
+501 GTEVAEKVPDEEL

-522 DGIYK
+522 SGIYR

-599 VTSSRVSV
+599 VTSSRASV

-712 KIAAAQNAVI
+712 KIAATQNAVI

-773 ESLISAAGDMAIAA
+773 ESLISAAGDMTIAA

-833 SDNANIYATGTSTVN
+833 SDNANIYATGTSTIN

-870 DTMVNTNSAI
+870 DTMVNTNSAM

-885 LTADIGIFTNEE
+885 LTADIGSFTNED
-897 NSYLG
+897 NGYLG
-902 VEGNADFTTGS
+902 VEGNADFSTGS

-970 NAVGDITINAEDTVL
+970 NAVGDITINAEDTVF

-1003 VINRKDKFVTDWDIT
+1003 VINKKDKFVTDWDIT

-1029 DAPNYYDAMREFER
+1029 NAPNYYDAMREFER

-1067 KADNDVINH
+1067 KADKDVINH

-1092 TVENVG
+1092 TVQNVG

-1110 DNHYWKYKKHKRF
+1110 ENHYWKYKKHKRF

-1132 TTVIPYEDHKV
+1132 TTVIPYEDHQV

-1192 TEVMDKLDGKTA
+1192 TEVTDKLDGKTA

-1286 VLGLTGKKYL
+1286 VLNLTGKKYL

-1426 VLNRSGNIAAEN
+1426 VLNKSGNIAAEN

-1470 TITAGEDL
+1470 TITAGGDL
-1478 RLDAADTITDR
+1478 RLDATDTITDR

-1541 DNISLNAGRDVNLSG
+1541 DNVSLNAGRDVNLSG

-1562 QNTEITAGSDI
+1562 QNTEITAGNDI

-1583 EESEVGHRGGSY
+1583 VESEVGHRGGSY
-1595 YNHNRKVDETVVG
+1595 YNHNRKVDETVIG
-1608 TNITGKGDI
+1608 SNITGKGDI

-1665 SSGIFSSKST
+1665 SSGIFSSTTK

-1707 ASTVVADDDVNIK
+1707 ASTVVADNDVNIK

-1734 ESEYIKKVQKSGIFA
+1734 ESEYIYKVKKSGIFA

-1771 ENVGSTVGSIEGSVT
+1771 ENVGSTVGSIEGSVN

-1818 ENIYNAH
+1818 ENVYNAH

-1836 ISVGGAAVEAVQD
+1836 ISVGGTAVEAVQD

-1867 LYGVKAGQEAIDIYD
+1867 LYGVKAGQEAMDIYD

-1898 DMNGGKLIESIKAE
+1898 DMHGGELIESIKAE

-1921 NEEYT
+1921 TEEYS

-1981 GENVTLNAAKD
+1981 GENVTLDAAKD

-2022 GLLGLNAGYSKGEE
+2022 GLLGVNAGYSKGEE
-2036 DIDANSTNYNES
+2036 DIDANSENYNES

-2082 NFNIE
+2082 DLNIE
-2087 SLQDSNSYN
+2087 SKQDSNSYN

-2131 SVTGQSGIYAGDEGF
+2131 SVTDQSGIYAGNEGF

-2162 GENIDE
+2162 GDNADK

-2247 GLNRDTQNALNKLGE
+2247 GLNRDTQNSLNKLGE

-2289 LAEKNGWKDGSAEKN
+2289 LAEKNGWKDDSAEKN
-2304 ALHAFI
+2304 ALHAFV
-2310 GGIMAGLGGSDFTSG
+2310 GGIMAELGGSDFLAG
-2325 ASGALINEMVQEKL
+2325 ASGAMVNEMVQEKL
-2339 GEVFEDDP
+2339 AEAFKDDP

-2362 EIVSGN
+2362 EIVSKN
-2368 AQAGAS
+2368 AQTGAS
-2374 TAASGTKYNEL
+2374 AAASGTKNNYLTHRQYLEYLDELAECKTNEEIEQVKEKYSIIDAVQDTIWLAKHNGELETVTPVGYKMDGSIAYLTPGEVKINSPEIQDMIDSVDNENRIFYNYKDGSAYYIDSDGVMYCGYDGKSL
-2385 QHLRPFKNFV
+2385 QRAATASVK
-2395 ELFQEQGLKITGDNG
+2395 T
-2410 LEDGQYYAINISLS
+2410 AI
-2424 PNDIKNGVVDA
+2424 D
-2435 LGKYLG
+2435 
-2441 LSQEATKK
+2441 
-2449 LKNKIGAAGV
+2449 
-2459 LGIIVDAE
+2459 LGIISDPSTMQSDYIYGQIGVGVYKNLSASVGFIVDRQ
-2467 GNLYDTK
+2467 GNIYCFEQDSVGAGLSAPINIGYGK
-2474 GISIGLDLGGT
+2474 GMVNS
-2485 SKDELTNPISGS
+2485 SWKDRYGDDALHMGISGS
-2497 VTIVKGQLDDFD
+2497 SESISSSSIVSCSVSQAIS
-2509 GNNNDDYIKTIA
+2509 GNDIVYTVEIGVET
-2521 TDGLSGGV
+2521 SVGV
-2529 SILGINTSGS
+2529 SYSHRIAHWV
-2539 ISMENGEI
+2539 
-2547 KLNFEGGLDSSSFS
+2547 
-2561 GKNGVSITYSK
+2561 GKI
-2572 VDYVGNIYKDDVL
+2572 
-2585 APEYEYNLALV
+2585 E
-2596 ELYEKNPNEF
+2596 
-2606 KNYKFYQ
+2606 
-2613 TNSGTLVV
+2613 
-2621 AKGNKTYDRTFK
+2621 
-2633 DWVNNTALKDLQPI
+2633 
-2647 SYEDAMSKLDIGR
+2647 

>member
-11 LIVLTIIV
+11 LIALTIIV

-36 NNGASVNNRNN
+36 NNSAIVNNRNN

-77 FNNVANGQYNSVLA
+77 FNNVANGSYNSVLA
-91 GQIAANNKL
+91 GQIAANNNL
-100 NGTSAKIILNEVTGG
+100 NGTPAKIILNEVTGG
-115 NISQLAGMMEI
+115 NISKLAGMMEI

-150 TKRATL
+150 TNRATL

-218 AQDEINIIAGKNQID
+218 AQDEINVIAGKNQID

-375 RDDANLKI
+375 RDDADLKI

-391 QGALI
+391 QGALL

-401 LTATIDGAAEL
+401 LTATINGAAEL
-412 SGSLDAVNKLDIEA
+412 SGSLDAVNNLDIKA

-434 SLYSEKGNVIVA
+434 SLYSERGNVIVA

-599 VTSSRVSV
+599 VTSSRASV

-651 WADGNMRFADNKN
+651 WADGNMRFADSKN

-712 KIAAAQNAVI
+712 KIAATQNAVI

-773 ESLISAAGDMAIAA
+773 ESLISAAGDMTIAA

-833 SDNANIYATGTSTVN
+833 SDNANVYATGTSTVN

-870 DTMVNTNSAI
+870 DTMINTNSAM

-885 LTADIGIFTNEE
+885 LTADIGSFTNED
-897 NSYLG
+897 NGYLG
-902 VEGNADFTTGS
+902 VEGNADFSTGS

-952 AENFTNQNDT
+952 AQNFTNQNDT

-1003 VINRKDKFVTDWDIT
+1003 VINKKDKFVTDWDIT

-1029 DAPNYYDAMREFER
+1029 NAPNYYDAMREFER

-1132 TTVIPYEDHKV
+1132 TTVIPYKDHKV

-1192 TEVMDKLDGKTA
+1192 TEVTDKLDGKTA
-1204 AENNPFDADKQLTID
+1204 AENNPFDANKQLTID

-1411 GDITGTDINLEAKGD
+1411 GDITGTDINLEAEGD
-1426 VLNRSGNIAAEN
+1426 VLNKSGNIAAEN

-1470 TITAGEDL
+1470 TITAGGDM
-1478 RLDAADTITDR
+1478 RLEASDTITDR
-1489 GGLMAAEGDLSLN
+1489 GSLMAAEGDLSLN

-1541 DNISLNAGRDVNLSG
+1541 DNVSLNAGRDVNLSG

-1608 TNITGKGDI
+1608 TNITGKKDI
-1617 GLNGE
+1617 GLTGANDV
-1622 NNINIKGSNV
+1622 NIKGSNI

-1665 SSGIFSSKST
+1665 SSGIFSSTTK

-1707 ASTVVADDDVNIK
+1707 ASTVVADDDVNINA
-1720 TGGELNIGT
+1720 GGELNIGT
-1729 QEQTS
+1729 QAQTS
-1734 ESEYIKKVQKSGIFA
+1734 ESEYIKKVKKSGIFA

-1771 ENVGSTVGSIEGSVT
+1771 ENVGSTVGSIDGSVN

-1800 IAGKDINITGKN
+1800 IADQDINITGKN

-1818 ENIYNAH
+1818 ENVYNAH

-1867 LYGVKAGQEAIDIYD
+1867 LYGVKAGQEAMDIYD

-1898 DMNGGKLIESIKAE
+1898 DMTGGAILESIKAE

-2022 GLLGLNAGYSKGEE
+2022 GLLGVNAGYSKGEE
-2036 DIDANSTNYNES
+2036 DIDANSENYNES

-2057 FTSGEDT
+2057 FSSGEDT

-2082 NFNIE
+2082 DLNIE
-2087 SLQDSNSYN
+2087 SKQDSNSYN

-2106 EYDLG
+2106 EYDFG

-2120 YSEGNIDSDYA
+2120 YIEGNIDSDYA
-2131 SVTGQSGIYAGDEGF
+2131 SVTDQSGIYAGDEGF

-2196 NIDNGADYNEKGV
+2196 NIDNGADYNERGV

-2220 AESTTKATVSE
+2220 SESTTKATVSE

-2277 LFGELAYKAVGD
+2277 LFGELAYNQIHFMEGISQN
-2289 LAEKNGWKDGSAEKN
+2289 EKIAWH
-2304 ALHAFI
+2304 ALV
-2310 GGIMAGLGGSDFTSG
+2310 GGIMSEIAKGNVLVGTSSAALNKLIANEIKKVAGNDPALSQWLSSTIGIVVSKTLSANEMLGASITTSG
-2325 ASGALINEMVQEKL
+2325 MKNNDFAQIEEKSSL
-2339 GEVFEDDP
+2339 EEVLN
-2347 AMHQWASALIGGVVS
+2347 AMYNDMDK
-2362 EIVSGN
+2362 EI
-2368 AQAGAS
+2368 
-2374 TAASGTKYNEL
+2374 
-2385 QHLRPFKNFV
+2385 
-2395 ELFQEQGLKITGDNG
+2395 
-2410 LEDGQYYAINISLS
+2410 LEDAPYFDMSELTLKDYYEF
-2424 PNDIKNGVVDA
+2424 K
-2435 LGKYLG
+2435 
-2441 LSQEATKK
+2441 
-2449 LKNKIGAAGV
+2449 
-2459 LGIIVDAE
+2459 IIVDTAADVMENAKDTPIASMLLKQAASKTNLDEPFGVDSIISNDIMQSPEFQEGIVKE
-2467 GNLYDTK
+2467 GNSLNIGESKFIYTSINYNNTGTLDQRLAY
-2474 GISIGLDLGGT
+2474 GIIKVGIQI
-2485 SKDELTNPISGS
+2485 SKNED
-2497 VTIVKGQLDDFD
+2497 
-2509 GNNNDDYIKTIA
+2509 
-2521 TDGLSGGV
+2521 
-2529 SILGINTSGS
+2529 GS
-2539 ISMENGEI
+2539 ISYNGEAGDVYDFNLHTSYSNLPVTI
-2547 KLNFEGGLDSSSFS
+2547 INNLATLYQNIGYLKAYKWSAKLS
-2561 GKNGVSITYSK
+2561 GKI
-2572 VDYVGNIYKDDVL
+2572 
-2585 APEYEYNLALV
+2585 
-2596 ELYEKNPNEF
+2596 
-2606 KNYKFYQ
+2606 
-2613 TNSGTLVV
+2613 
-2621 AKGNKTYDRTFK
+2621 
-2633 DWVNNTALKDLQPI
+2633 
-2647 SYEDAMSKLDIGR
+2647 

>member
-11 LIVLTIIV
+11 LIALTIIV

-36 NNGASVNNRNN
+36 NNSAIVNNRNN

-55 PNASGLSHNKFT
+55 PNANGLSHNKFT

-100 NGTSAKIILNEVTGG
+100 NGTPAKIILNEVTGG

-150 TKRATL
+150 TNRATL

-182 AGSSYPIN
+182 AGSSYPID

-218 AQDEINIIAGKNQID
+218 AQDEINVIAGKNQID

-284 QDSLSISS
+284 QDSLSISNN
-292 SGKITFNKTTA
+292 GKITFNKTTTA
-303 TETDDGVTSEVDNVI
+303 ETADGVTENVDNVI
-318 SSNGSISLDAFNAD
+318 SSGGSIAIDTYEAD
-332 IENNTNISARGSIN
+332 IENSTNISAQGNVN
-346 IEADG
+346 ITAGG
-351 KFTNSG
+351 KLTNSG

-363 EYEAAEGSGSFT
+363 EYEAAEGSGSFIS
-375 RDDANLKI
+375 DDANLKI
-383 KAGSIVNN
+383 EAGSIVNN
-391 QGALI
+391 QGALL

-401 LTATIDGAAEL
+401 LTATIDGTAEL
-412 SGSLDAVNKLDIEA
+412 SGSLDAVNNLDIKA

-460 NGTVTINETDPDV
+460 NGTVTINETDPNV

-537 DLVQIAQVNDNGV
+537 DLVQIAQVNDKGV

-644 ASGAVTN
+644 GSGAVTN

-671 GLNGQNPNKLSLIG
+671 GLNGQNPNKLSLVG

-712 KIAAAQNAVI
+712 KIAATQNAVI
-722 EAGNI
+722 DAGNV
-727 ENTEEGY
+727 ENTKEGY
-734 IEAAKDLTADVEG
+734 MEAAKDFTADVEG
-747 QLHQNKATIKAG
+747 LLHQNKATIKAG
-759 EDVNITSGSINNEE
+759 EDVNITSGSITNEE
-773 ESLISAAGDMAIAA
+773 ESLISAAGDMTIAA

-798 ISVNNMELT
+798 ISVSNMELT
-807 AADLTNENK
+807 AADLTNEDK

-833 SDNANIYATGTSTVN
+833 SDNANIYTTGTSTVN

-855 NETTFHTGTDANITA
+855 NEATFHTGTDSNITA
-870 DTMVNTNSAI
+870 DTMVNTNSAM

-885 LTADIGIFTNEE
+885 LTADIGSFTNEE

-1003 VINRKDKFVTDWDIT
+1003 VINKKDKFVTDWDIT

-1192 TEVMDKLDGKTA
+1192 TEVTDKLDGKTA

-1386 DIENIGTINADR
+1386 DIKNIGTINADR

-1426 VLNRSGNIAAEN
+1426 VLNKSGNIAAEN
-1438 DVNIKADNIAN
+1438 NVNIKADNIAN

-1470 TITAGEDL
+1470 TITAGGDL
-1478 RLDAADTITDR
+1478 RLDATDTITDR

-1502 AGKDIDIATV
+1502 AGNDIDIATV

-1595 YNHNRKVDETVVG
+1595 YNHNRKVDETVIG

-1665 SSGIFSSKST
+1665 SSGIFSSTTK
-1675 DVYDYSNLDAVVGSN
+1675 DVYDY
-1690 ISGGSV
+1690 
-1696 DVTSGADTNIT
+1696 IT
-1707 ASTVVADDDVNIK
+1707 AI
-1720 TGGELNIGT
+1720 
-1729 QEQTS
+1729 
-1734 ESEYIKKVQKSGIFA
+1734 
-1749 GGGFGIT
+1749 
-1756 IGSEKQRDEYANKNV
+1756 
-1771 ENVGSTVGSIEGSVT
+1771 
-1786 LEAKDDANITGSEV
+1786 
-1800 IAGKDINITGKN
+1800 
-1812 VNIESS
+1812 
-1818 ENIYNAH
+1818 
-1825 EEHEYKRSGLT
+1825 LT
-1836 ISVGGAAVEAVQD
+1836 
-1849 VIAPIER
+1849 P
-1856 ANQVEDNRLSA
+1856 
-1867 LYGVKAGQEAIDIYD
+1867 
-1882 NLHAVDEAQ
+1882 
-1891 KAYDFTK
+1891 
-1898 DMNGGKLIESIKAE
+1898 
-1912 NAADLAKAK
+1912 
-1921 NEEYT
+1921 
-1926 NPNNWN
+1926 
-1932 INIGFGTQHSESESD
+1932 
-1947 STTIVNQGSN
+1947 
-1957 IKAEGDV
+1957 
-1964 TITSTEEDIN
+1964 
-1974 IKGSNVE
+1974 
-1981 GENVTLNAAKD
+1981 
-1992 LNVTASKDSNVTEQD
+1992 
-2007 SESSSANI
+2007 
-2015 GVSVGTG
+2015 
-2022 GLLGLNAGYSKGEE
+2022 
-2036 DIDANSTNYNES
+2036 
-2048 TVTADKELD
+2048 
-2057 FTSGEDT
+2057 
-2064 NIVGGK
+2064 
-2070 LSGEKVTGNVGG
+2070 
-2082 NFNIE
+2082 
-2087 SLQDSNSYN
+2087 
-2096 EESKSGSLGL
+2096 
-2106 EYDLG
+2106 
-2111 TGKVGITGG
+2111 
-2120 YSEGNIDSDYA
+2120 
-2131 SVTGQSGIYAGDEGF
+2131 
-2146 DIYVEDNTD
+2146 
-2155 LKGGIIS
+2155 
-2162 GENIDE
+2162 
-2168 NKLSTGTLTYEDIK
+2168 
-2182 NEAEYEAGSTGVNV
+2182 
-2196 NIDNGADYNEKGV
+2196 
-2209 TPNIGMPAEDE
+2209 
-2220 AESTTKATVSE
+2220 
-2231 GEIEIRDKEN
+2231 
-2241 QKQDLA
+2241 
-2247 GLNRDTQNALNKLGE
+2247 
-2262 IFDKDSIE
+2262 
-2270 ERQELAG
+2270 
-2277 LFGELAYKAVGD
+2277 
-2289 LAEKNGWKDGSAEKN
+2289 
-2304 ALHAFI
+2304 
-2310 GGIMAGLGGSDFTSG
+2310 
-2325 ASGALINEMVQEKL
+2325 
-2339 GEVFEDDP
+2339 
-2347 AMHQWASALIGGVVS
+2347 
-2362 EIVSGN
+2362 
-2368 AQAGAS
+2368 
-2374 TAASGTKYNEL
+2374 
-2385 QHLRPFKNFV
+2385 
-2395 ELFQEQGLKITGDNG
+2395 
-2410 LEDGQYYAINISLS
+2410 
-2424 PNDIKNGVVDA
+2424 
-2435 LGKYLG
+2435 
-2441 LSQEATKK
+2441 
-2449 LKNKIGAAGV
+2449 
-2459 LGIIVDAE
+2459 
-2467 GNLYDTK
+2467 
-2474 GISIGLDLGGT
+2474 
-2485 SKDELTNPISGS
+2485 
-2497 VTIVKGQLDDFD
+2497 
-2509 GNNNDDYIKTIA
+2509 
-2521 TDGLSGGV
+2521 
-2529 SILGINTSGS
+2529 
-2539 ISMENGEI
+2539 
-2547 KLNFEGGLDSSSFS
+2547 
-2561 GKNGVSITYSK
+2561 
-2572 VDYVGNIYKDDVL
+2572 
-2585 APEYEYNLALV
+2585 
-2596 ELYEKNPNEF
+2596 
-2606 KNYKFYQ
+2606 
-2613 TNSGTLVV
+2613 
-2621 AKGNKTYDRTFK
+2621 
-2633 DWVNNTALKDLQPI
+2633 
-2647 SYEDAMSKLDIGR
+2647 

>member
-11 LIVLTIIV
+11 LIALTIIL

-36 NNGASVNNRNN
+36 NNSASVNNRNN

-77 FNNVANGQYNSVLA
+77 FNNVVNGSYKSVLA
-91 GQIAANNKL
+91 GQIAANNNL
-100 NGTSAKIILNEVTGG
+100 NGTPAKIILNEVTGG
-115 NISQLAGMMEI
+115 NISRLAGMMEI

-150 TKRATL
+150 TNRATL

-162 INNNTL
+162 INKNIL

-176 TVEING
+176 AVEIKG

-190 EATGQYQ
+190 EVTGQYQ

-218 AQDEINIIAGKNQID
+218 AHEEINVIAGKNQID

-383 KAGSIVNN
+383 EAGSMVNN
-391 QGALI
+391 QGAVL

-412 SGSLDAVNKLDIEA
+412 SGSLDAVNNLDIEA

-599 VTSSRVSV
+599 VTSSRASV

-671 GLNGQNPNKLSLIG
+671 GLNGQNPNKLSLVG

-712 KIAAAQNAVI
+712 KIAATENAVI
-722 EAGNI
+722 EAGNV

-747 QLHQNKATIKAG
+747 LLHQNKATIKAG

-773 ESLISAAGDMAIAA
+773 ESLISAAGDMAVTA

-833 SDNANIYATGTSTVN
+833 SDNANIYTTGTSTVN

-855 NETTFHTGTDANITA
+855 NEATFHTGTDSNITA
-870 DTMVNTNSAI
+870 DTMVNTNSAM

-885 LTADIGIFTNEE
+885 LTADIGSFTNED
-897 NSYLG
+897 NGYLG
-902 VEGNADFTTGS
+902 VEGNADFSTGS

-970 NAVGDITINAEDTVL
+970 NAVGDITINADDTVL

-992 SQGDINITAND
+992 SQGNINITANY

-1018 YEYISYKIPHL
+1018 KEYISYKIEHL
-1029 DAPNYYDAMREFER
+1029 PGGNYYDAMREFER

-1110 DNHYWKYKKHKRF
+1110 ENHYWKYKKHKRF

-1168 QNGVINKTLEAD
+1168 KNAINKTLEAN
-1180 GKQYEDREKTVS
+1180 GNQYEDREKTVS
-1192 TEVMDKLDGKTA
+1192 TEVTDKLDGKTA
-1204 AENNPFDADKQLTID
+1204 AENNPFDANKQLTID

-1286 VLGLTGKKYL
+1286 VLNLTGKKYL

-1307 ALMEAGAVAA
+1307 ALMEAGATVA

-1426 VLNRSGNIAAEN
+1426 VLNKSGNIAAEN

-1470 TITAGEDL
+1470 TITAGGDL
-1478 RLDAADTITDR
+1478 RLDATDTITDR

-1502 AGKDIDIATV
+1502 AGNDIDIATV
-1512 ANEKHVAVAYGS
+1512 ASEKHVAVAYGS

-1541 DNISLNAGRDVNLSG
+1541 DNISLNAGRNVNLSG

-1562 QNTEITAGSDI
+1562 QNTEITAGNDI

-1583 EESEVGHRGGSY
+1583 EESEVGHRGGDY
-1595 YNHNRKVDETVVG
+1595 YNHNRKVDETVIG
-1608 TNITGKGDI
+1608 TNITGKKDI

-1665 SSGIFSSKST
+1665 SSGIFSSTTK

-1707 ASTVVADDDVNIK
+1707 ASTVVADNDVNIK

-1734 ESEYIKKVQKSGIFA
+1734 ESEYIYKVKKSGIFA

-1771 ENVGSTVGSIEGSVT
+1771 ENVGSTVGSIEGSVN

-1818 ENIYNAH
+1818 ENVYNAH

-1836 ISVGGAAVEAVQD
+1836 ISVSGTYVDAAQS
-1849 VIAPIER
+1849 VISPIER

-1867 LYGVKAGQEAIDIYD
+1867 LYGVKAGQKLASGIDDIEKGINNID
-1882 NLHAVDEAQ
+1882 KLE
-1891 KAYDFTK
+1891 
-1898 DMNGGKLIESIKAE
+1898 GKLDILENKTIAFGDKAVE
-1912 NAADLAKAK
+1912 KVAKDTANTKEQLGNAKDNML
-1921 NEEYT
+1921 
-1926 NPNNWN
+1926 N

-1981 GENVTLNAAKD
+1981 GENVTLDAAKD

-2022 GLLGLNAGYSKGEE
+2022 GLLGVNAGYSKGEE

-2064 NIVGGK
+2064 NIIGGK
-2070 LSGEKVTGNVGG
+2070 LTGEKVTGNVGG
-2082 NFNIE
+2082 DLNIE
-2087 SLQDSNSYN
+2087 SKQDSNSYN

-2131 SVTGQSGIYAGDEGF
+2131 SVTEQSGIYAGDEGF

-2162 GENIDE
+2162 GDNADK

-2277 LFGELAYKAVGD
+2277 LFGELAYNQIHFMEGTDEQKA
-2289 LAEKNGWKDGSAEKN
+2289 AYH
-2304 ALHAFI
+2304 ALV
-2310 GGIMAGLGGSDFTSG
+2310 GGIMAELTNGDFLAGASAAAVNKLVVEEINKIADGDPAMAQWLSAALGAVITGDKSG
-2325 ASGALINEMVQEKL
+2325 ASI
-2339 GEVFEDDP
+2339 
-2347 AMHQWASALIGGVVS
+2347 
-2362 EIVSGN
+2362 
-2368 AQAGAS
+2368 
-2374 TAASGTKYNEL
+2374 AASGTKNNFYHLWFKDIIQSIDKSEL
-2385 QHLRPFKNFV
+2385 DPHKA
-2395 ELFQEQGLKITGDNG
+2395 
-2410 LEDGQYYAINISLS
+2410 YAITISADGKNIAGASTGLMIGCYIALDPQNNEVVVFDTTGAQMNFGIGEIADLLNNFGVMITEVDFGNEIASNKLS
-2424 PNDIKNGVVDA
+2424 GNTLN
-2435 LGKYLG
+2435 
-2441 LSQEATKK
+2441 
-2449 LKNKIGAAGV
+2449 
-2459 LGIIVDAE
+2459 LGIDFSS
-2467 GNLYDTK
+2467 LH
-2474 GISIGLDLGGT
+2474 IG
-2485 SKDELTNPISGS
+2485 
-2497 VTIVKGQLDDFD
+2497 
-2509 GNNNDDYIKTIA
+2509 
-2521 TDGLSGGV
+2521 
-2529 SILGINTSGS
+2529 GS
-2539 ISMENGEI
+2539 ISYDTFLEGLNNGNLEDMFLSSEYGLSNNTKLSISAGLSNTVKMGDASNPLTWTPFGSVKDESIRNYISKYPSNNYLIYQNNITKELSVIAKTNNGYEAIVGFDENQKPQWERTI
-2547 KLNFEGGLDSSSFS
+2547 GLPD
-2561 GKNGVSITYSK
+2561 
-2572 VDYVGNIYKDDVL
+2572 
-2585 APEYEYNLALV
+2585 E
-2596 ELYEKNPNEF
+2596 
-2606 KNYKFYQ
+2606 KFY
-2613 TNSGTLVV
+2613 TLL
-2621 AKGNKTYDRTFK
+2621 N
-2633 DWVNNTALKDLQPI
+2633 
-2647 SYEDAMSKLDIGR
+2647 

>member
-11 LIVLTIIV
+11 LIALSIIV

-55 PNASGLSHNKFT
+55 PNANGLSHNKFT

-91 GQIAANNKL
+91 GQIAANRNL
-100 NGTSAKIILNEVTGG
+100 NGTPAKIILNEVTGG

-150 TKRATL
+150 TNRATL

-197 YQPVSKLDIYANA
+197 YQPVSKLDIYSNA

-218 AQDEINIIAGKNQID
+218 AQDEINVIAGKNQID

-284 QDSLSISS
+284 QDSLSISYN
-292 SGKITFNKTTA
+292 GKITFTGSKTDSE
-303 TETDDGVTSEVDNVI
+303 TEDGTDYTEENLIQSG
-318 SSNGSISLDAFNAD
+318 GSIAIDTYGAD
-332 IENNTNISARGSIN
+332 IENNTNISAQGNVN
-346 IEADG
+346 ITAGG
-351 KFTNSG
+351 KLTNSG

-363 EYEAAEGSGSFT
+363 EYETVEGSGSLT

-383 KAGSIVNN
+383 EAGSMVNN
-391 QGALI
+391 QGALL

-412 SGSLDAVNKLDIEA
+412 SGSLDAVNNLDIKA

-434 SLYSEKGNVIVA
+434 SLYSDKGNIIVA
-446 GEKVNTYD
+446 GEKVNTYE

-460 NGTVTINETDPDV
+460 NGTVTVNETDPDV

-501 GTEAAEKVPDEEL
+501 GTEAEAKVSDEEL

-537 DLVQIAQVNDNGV
+537 DLVQIAQVNSNGV

-573 TKTQLGGYIDRNM
+573 TKTELGGYIDRNM

-599 VTSSRVSV
+599 VTSSRASV

-651 WADGNMRFADNKN
+651 WADGNMRFADSKN

-671 GLNGQNPNKLSLIG
+671 GLNGQNPNKLSLVG

-712 KIAAAQNAVI
+712 KIAATQNAVI
-722 EAGNI
+722 DAGNI

-773 ESLISAAGDMAIAA
+773 ESLISAAGDMTITA

-798 ISVNNMELT
+798 ISVNNMQLT
-807 AADLTNENK
+807 AADLTNKNK

-828 TNTLT
+828 RNTLT
-833 SDNANIYATGTSTVN
+833 SDNANIYATSTSTVN

-870 DTMVNTNSAI
+870 DTMVNTNSAM

-885 LTADIGIFTNEE
+885 LTADIGSFTNEE

-952 AENFTNQNDT
+952 AKNFTNQNDT

-970 NAVGDITINAEDTVL
+970 NAAGDITINAEDTVL

-1003 VINRKDKFVTDWDIT
+1003 VINKKDKFVTDWDIT

-1110 DNHYWKYKKHKRF
+1110 DNHYWKYKHHGHWHLHCYWR
-1123 HIGCHYVYG
+1123 YG
-1132 TTVIPYEDHKV
+1132 TTVIPYEDHNV

-1180 GKQYEDREKTVS
+1180 GKQYEDREKSVS
-1192 TEVMDKLDGKTA
+1192 TEVTDKLDGKTA

-1260 RVKADPEKVSKRLG
+1260 RVKADPEKISKRLG

-1307 ALMEAGAVAA
+1307 ALMEAGATVA

-1411 GDITGTDINLEAKGD
+1411 GDITGTDINLEAEGD
-1426 VLNRSGNIAAEN
+1426 VLNKSGNIAAEN

-1470 TITAGEDL
+1470 TITAGGDL
-1478 RLDAADTITDR
+1478 RLDATDTITDR
-1489 GGLMAAEGDLSLN
+1489 GGLIAAEGDLSLN
-1502 AGKDIDIATV
+1502 AGNDIDIATV

-1541 DNISLNAGRDVNLSG
+1541 DNVSLNAGRDVNLSG

-1562 QNTEITAGSDI
+1562 QNT
-1573 NVSAVKDLYS
+1573 
-1583 EESEVGHRGGSY
+1583 
-1595 YNHNRKVDETVVG
+1595 
-1608 TNITGKGDI
+1608 
-1617 GLNGE
+1617 
-1622 NNINIKGSNV
+1622 
-1632 TSEEGKISLNAG
+1632 
-1644 NEVNITAE
+1644 
-1652 NEYHERLHEKHEE
+1652 
-1665 SSGIFSSKST
+1665 
-1675 DVYDYSNLDAVVGSN
+1675 
-1690 ISGGSV
+1690 
-1696 DVTSGADTNIT
+1696 
-1707 ASTVVADDDVNIK
+1707 
-1720 TGGELNIGT
+1720 
-1729 QEQTS
+1729 
-1734 ESEYIKKVQKSGIFA
+1734 
-1749 GGGFGIT
+1749 
-1756 IGSEKQRDEYANKNV
+1756 
-1771 ENVGSTVGSIEGSVT
+1771 
-1786 LEAKDDANITGSEV
+1786 
-1800 IAGKDINITGKN
+1800 
-1812 VNIESS
+1812 
-1818 ENIYNAH
+1818 
-1825 EEHEYKRSGLT
+1825 
-1836 ISVGGAAVEAVQD
+1836 
-1849 VIAPIER
+1849 
-1856 ANQVEDNRLSA
+1856 
-1867 LYGVKAGQEAIDIYD
+1867 
-1882 NLHAVDEAQ
+1882 
-1891 KAYDFTK
+1891 
-1898 DMNGGKLIESIKAE
+1898 
-1912 NAADLAKAK
+1912 
-1921 NEEYT
+1921 
-1926 NPNNWN
+1926 
-1932 INIGFGTQHSESESD
+1932 
-1947 STTIVNQGSN
+1947 
-1957 IKAEGDV
+1957 
-1964 TITSTEEDIN
+1964 
-1974 IKGSNVE
+1974 
-1981 GENVTLNAAKD
+1981 
-1992 LNVTASKDSNVTEQD
+1992 
-2007 SESSSANI
+2007 
-2015 GVSVGTG
+2015 
-2022 GLLGLNAGYSKGEE
+2022 
-2036 DIDANSTNYNES
+2036 
-2048 TVTADKELD
+2048 
-2057 FTSGEDT
+2057 
-2064 NIVGGK
+2064 
-2070 LSGEKVTGNVGG
+2070 
-2082 NFNIE
+2082 
-2087 SLQDSNSYN
+2087 
-2096 EESKSGSLGL
+2096 
-2106 EYDLG
+2106 
-2111 TGKVGITGG
+2111 
-2120 YSEGNIDSDYA
+2120 
-2131 SVTGQSGIYAGDEGF
+2131 
-2146 DIYVEDNTD
+2146 
-2155 LKGGIIS
+2155 
-2162 GENIDE
+2162 
-2168 NKLSTGTLTYEDIK
+2168 
-2182 NEAEYEAGSTGVNV
+2182 
-2196 NIDNGADYNEKGV
+2196 
-2209 TPNIGMPAEDE
+2209 
-2220 AESTTKATVSE
+2220 
-2231 GEIEIRDKEN
+2231 
-2241 QKQDLA
+2241 
-2247 GLNRDTQNALNKLGE
+2247 
-2262 IFDKDSIE
+2262 
-2270 ERQELAG
+2270 
-2277 LFGELAYKAVGD
+2277 
-2289 LAEKNGWKDGSAEKN
+2289 
-2304 ALHAFI
+2304 
-2310 GGIMAGLGGSDFTSG
+2310 
-2325 ASGALINEMVQEKL
+2325 
-2339 GEVFEDDP
+2339 
-2347 AMHQWASALIGGVVS
+2347 
-2362 EIVSGN
+2362 
-2368 AQAGAS
+2368 
-2374 TAASGTKYNEL
+2374 
-2385 QHLRPFKNFV
+2385 
-2395 ELFQEQGLKITGDNG
+2395 
-2410 LEDGQYYAINISLS
+2410 
-2424 PNDIKNGVVDA
+2424 
-2435 LGKYLG
+2435 
-2441 LSQEATKK
+2441 
-2449 LKNKIGAAGV
+2449 
-2459 LGIIVDAE
+2459 
-2467 GNLYDTK
+2467 
-2474 GISIGLDLGGT
+2474 
-2485 SKDELTNPISGS
+2485 
-2497 VTIVKGQLDDFD
+2497 
-2509 GNNNDDYIKTIA
+2509 
-2521 TDGLSGGV
+2521 
-2529 SILGINTSGS
+2529 
-2539 ISMENGEI
+2539 
-2547 KLNFEGGLDSSSFS
+2547 
-2561 GKNGVSITYSK
+2561 
-2572 VDYVGNIYKDDVL
+2572 
-2585 APEYEYNLALV
+2585 
-2596 ELYEKNPNEF
+2596 
-2606 KNYKFYQ
+2606 
-2613 TNSGTLVV
+2613 
-2621 AKGNKTYDRTFK
+2621 
-2633 DWVNNTALKDLQPI
+2633 
-2647 SYEDAMSKLDIGR
+2647 

>member
-1 MGKYNSRKKK
+1 
-11 LIVLTIIV
+11 
-19 ALQAQSVLPCC
+19 
-30 AAAVTP
+30 
-36 NNGASVNNRNN
+36 
-47 VPVVDIVK
+47 
-55 PNASGLSHNKFT
+55 
-67 DFNVGKEGLV
+67 
-77 FNNVANGQYNSVLA
+77 
-91 GQIAANNKL
+91 
-100 NGTSAKIILNEVTGG
+100 
-115 NISQLAGMMEI
+115 
-126 AGTKADLIIANPN
+126 
-139 GIVGNGFGFIN
+139 
-150 TKRATL
+150 
-156 TTGTPI
+156 
-162 INNNTL
+162 
-168 TGFNVTGG
+168 
-176 TVEING
+176 
-182 AGSSYPIN
+182 
-190 EATGQYQ
+190 
-197 YQPVSKLDIYANA
+197 
-210 AKINAELW
+210 
-218 AQDEINIIAGKNQID
+218 
-233 YNQNTGAAQFGS
+233 
-245 AGSGVNLDVGALG
+245 
-258 GMYAGKIM
+258 MYAGKIM

-284 QDSLSISS
+284 QDSLSISNN
-292 SGKITFNKTTA
+292 GKITFNKTTTA
-303 TETDDGVTSEVDNVI
+303 ETADGVTENVDNVI
-318 SSNGSISLDAFNAD
+318 SSGGSIAIDTYEAD
-332 IENNTNISARGSIN
+332 IENSTNISAQGNVN
-346 IEADG
+346 ITAGG
-351 KFTNSG
+351 KLTNSG

-363 EYEAAEGSGSFT
+363 EYEAAEGSGSFIS
-375 RDDANLKI
+375 DDANLKI
-383 KAGSIVNN
+383 EAGSIVNN
-391 QGALI
+391 QGALL

-401 LTATIDGAAEL
+401 LTATIDGTAEL
-412 SGSLDAVNKLDIEA
+412 SGSLDAVNNLDIKA

-537 DLVQIAQVNDNGV
+537 DLVQIAQVNDKGV

-644 ASGAVTN
+644 GSGAVTN

-671 GLNGQNPNKLSLIG
+671 GLNGQNPNKLSLVG

-712 KIAAAQNAVI
+712 KIAATQNAVI
-722 EAGNI
+722 DAGNV
-727 ENTEEGY
+727 ENTKEGY
-734 IEAAKDLTADVEG
+734 MEAAKDFTADVEG
-747 QLHQNKATIKAG
+747 LLHQNKATIKAG
-759 EDVNITSGSINNEE
+759 EDVNITSGSITNEE
-773 ESLISAAGDMAIAA
+773 ESLISAAGDMTIAA

-798 ISVNNMELT
+798 ISVSNMELT
-807 AADLTNENK
+807 AADLTNEDK

-833 SDNANIYATGTSTVN
+833 SDNANIYTTGTSTVN

-855 NETTFHTGTDANITA
+855 NEATFHTGTDSNITA
-870 DTMVNTNSAI
+870 DTMVNTNSAM

-885 LTADIGIFTNEE
+885 LTADIGSFTNEE

-1003 VINRKDKFVTDWDIT
+1003 VINKKDKFVTDWDIT

-1192 TEVMDKLDGKTA
+1192 TEVTDKLDGKTA

-1386 DIENIGTINADR
+1386 DIKNIGTINADR

-1426 VLNRSGNIAAEN
+1426 VLNKSGNIAAEN
-1438 DVNIKADNIAN
+1438 NVNIKADNIAN

-1470 TITAGEDL
+1470 TITAGGDL
-1478 RLDAADTITDR
+1478 RLDATDTITDR

-1502 AGKDIDIATV
+1502 AGNDIDIATV

-1595 YNHNRKVDETVVG
+1595 YNHNRKVDETVIG

-1665 SSGIFSSKST
+1665 SSGIFSSTTK

-1707 ASTVVADDDVNIK
+1707 ASNVVADNDVNIK
-1720 TGGELNIGT
+1720 TGGELSIGT

-1734 ESEYIKKVQKSGIFA
+1734 ESEYIKKVKKSGIFA

-1771 ENVGSTVGSIEGSVT
+1771 ENVGSTVGSIEGSVN
-1786 LEAKDDANITGSEV
+1786 LEAKDDATVTGSEV

-1818 ENIYNAH
+1818 ENVYNAH

-1836 ISVGGAAVEAVQD
+1836 ISVGGTAVEAVQD

-1867 LYGVKAGQEAIDIYD
+1867 LYGVKAGQELNDSINDVKAGLAGVKASEKYANQMD
-1882 NLHAVDEAQ
+1882 NTIFAGSAEA
-1891 KAYDFTK
+1891 TK
-1898 DMNGGKLIESIKAE
+1898 EFESAKTQAHE
-1912 NAADLAKAK
+1912 NAQNAKD
-1921 NEEYT
+1921 NML
-1926 NPNNWN
+1926 N
-1932 INIGFGTQHSESESD
+1932 INIGFGTQHSESKSD

-2022 GLLGLNAGYSKGEE
+2022 GLLGVNAGYSKGEE
-2036 DIDANSTNYNES
+2036 DIDANSENYNES
-2048 TVTADKELD
+2048 TVIADKELD

-2082 NFNIE
+2082 DLNIE
-2087 SLQDSNSYN
+2087 SKQDSNSYN

-2106 EYDLG
+2106 EYDFG

-2131 SVTGQSGIYAGDEGF
+2131 SVTDQSGIYAGNEGF

-2162 GENIDE
+2162 GDNADK

-2196 NIDNGADYNEKGV
+2196 NIDTGADYNERGV

-2277 LFGELAYKAVGD
+2277 LFGELAYNEIHK
-2289 LAEKNGWKDGSAEKN
+2289 LAENKEIELTLELIEAEKTGDIERINSLNTEINSWKDGGKN
-2304 ALHAFI
+2304 KILLHAI
-2310 GGIMAGLGGSDFTSG
+2310 TGGIMSEIASGDFLSGATGSGFNEAIMDLIKKSSTDPATQQFISAILGGAASEIITGNYQSG
-2325 ASGALINEMVQEKL
+2325 AS
-2339 GEVFEDDP
+2339 
-2347 AMHQWASALIGGVVS
+2347 S
-2362 EIVSGN
+2362 
-2368 AQAGAS
+2368 
-2374 TAASGTKYNEL
+2374 AASGTKNNAVFVIAVPSAVESLIAAAGLGGCVFLSTENGQKTLKDATGKIVATCDEFGNWAVNTGKETMEYIGNGWESFIYWIKGEPL
-2385 QHLRPFKNFV
+2385 PIDNIIYSNQDVVAQDWIAKNKK
-2395 ELFQEQGLKITGDNG
+2395 G
-2410 LEDGQYYAINISLS
+2410 AINREFPKQWI
-2424 PNDIKNGVVDA
+2424 DKT
-2435 LGKYLG
+2435 LGEIDKAAKSG
-2441 LSQEATKK
+2441 DKTAQKAKK
-2449 LKNKIGAAGV
+2449 L
-2459 LGIIVDAE
+2459 LGD
-2467 GNLYDTK
+2467 K
-2474 GISIGLDLGGT
+2474 R
-2485 SKDELTNPISGS
+2485 
-2497 VTIVKGQLDDFD
+2497 FD
-2509 GNNNDDYIKTIA
+2509 K
-2521 TDGLSGGV
+2521 
-2529 SILGINTSGS
+2529 
-2539 ISMENGEI
+2539 
-2547 KLNFEGGLDSSSFS
+2547 
-2561 GKNGVSITYSK
+2561 
-2572 VDYVGNIYKDDVL
+2572 
-2585 APEYEYNLALV
+2585 
-2596 ELYEKNPNEF
+2596 
-2606 KNYKFYQ
+2606 
-2613 TNSGTLVV
+2613 
-2621 AKGNKTYDRTFK
+2621 
-2633 DWVNNTALKDLQPI
+2633 
-2647 SYEDAMSKLDIGR
+2647 EDNRK

>member
-11 LIVLTIIV
+11 LIALTIIV

-55 PNASGLSHNKFT
+55 PNANGLSHNKFK

-77 FNNVANGQYNSVLA
+77 FNNVANGSYNSVLA
-91 GQIAANNKL
+91 GQIAANNNL
-100 NGTSAKIILNEVTGG
+100 NGTPAKIILNEVTGG

-126 AGTKADLIIANPN
+126 AGNKADLIIANPN

-150 TKRATL
+150 TNRATL

-162 INNNTL
+162 INNNTF

-190 EATGQYQ
+190 EETGQYQ

-218 AQDEINIIAGKNQID
+218 AQDEINVIAGKNQID

-245 AGSGVNLDVGALG
+245 GGSGVNLDVGALG

-318 SSNGSISLDAFNAD
+318 SSDGSISLDAFNAD

-346 IEADG
+346 IETDG
-351 KFTNSG
+351 KFTNGG

-375 RDDANLKI
+375 RDDAKLKI
-383 KAGSIVNN
+383 EAGSMVNN
-391 QGALI
+391 QGAVL

-401 LTATIDGAAEL
+401 LTATIDGTAEL
-412 SGSLDAVNKLDIEA
+412 SGSLDAVNNLDIKA

-434 SLYSEKGNVIVA
+434 SLYSDKGNVIVA

-599 VTSSRVSV
+599 VTSSRASV

-671 GLNGQNPNKLSLIG
+671 GLNGQNPNKLSLVG

-712 KIAAAQNAVI
+712 KIAATQNAVI

-773 ESLISAAGDMAIAA
+773 ESLISAAGDMTIAA

-833 SDNANIYATGTSTVN
+833 SDNANIYATGTSTIN

-870 DTMVNTNSAI
+870 DTMVNTNSAM

-885 LTADIGIFTNEE
+885 LTADIGSFTNED
-897 NSYLG
+897 NGYLG
-902 VEGNADFTTGS
+902 VEGNADFSTGS

-1003 VINRKDKFVTDWDIT
+1003 VINKKDKFVTDWDIT

-1029 DAPNYYDAMREFER
+1029 NAPNYYDAMREFER

-1132 TTVIPYEDHKV
+1132 TTVIPYEDHNV

-1157 MSGTGTVKIVG
+1157 MSGAGTVKIVG

-1192 TEVMDKLDGKTA
+1192 TEVTDKLDGKTA

-1404 ENIKNLG
+1404 DNIKNLG
-1411 GDITGTDINLEAKGD
+1411 GDITGTDINIEAEGD
-1426 VLNRSGNIAAEN
+1426 VLNESGNIAAEN

-1470 TITAGEDL
+1470 TITAGGDL
-1478 RLDAADTITDR
+1478 RLDATDTITDR

-1502 AGKDIDIATV
+1502 AGNDIDIATV

-1608 TNITGKGDI
+1608 TNITGKKDI
-1617 GLNGE
+1617 GLTGANDV
-1622 NNINIKGSNV
+1622 NIKGSNI

-1652 NEYHERLHEKHEE
+1652 DEYHERLHEKHEE

-1734 ESEYIKKVQKSGIFA
+1734 ESEYIKKVKKSGIFA

-1771 ENVGSTVGSIEGSVT
+1771 ENVGSTVGSIDGSVN

-1800 IAGKDINITGKN
+1800 IAGQDINITGKN

-1818 ENIYNAH
+1818 ENVYNAH
-1825 EEHEYKRSGLT
+1825 EEHEYKRTGIT
-1836 ISVGGAAVEAVQD
+1836 VSVGGQAIDIAEEA
-1849 VIAPIER
+1849 IGHIER
-1856 ANQVEDNRLSA
+1856 AGQVEDERLA
-1867 LYGVKAGQEAIDIYD
+1867 A
-1882 NLHAVDEAQ
+1882 LHAY
-1891 KAYDFTK
+1891 KAYDTVTEVTQKK
-1898 DMNGGKLIESIKAE
+1898 DNWSTLE
-1912 NAADLAKAK
+1912 NAVKDPAK
-1921 NEEYT
+1921 NLSL
-1926 NPNNWN
+1926 NVS
-1932 INIGFGTQHSESESD
+1932 FGTEKSESSSD
-1947 STTIVNQGSN
+1947 STTIVSQGSN
-1957 IKAEGDV
+1957 VKAEGDV
-1964 TITSTEEDIN
+1964 AITSTEEDIN

-1992 LNVTASKDSNVTEQD
+1992 LNVTASKDSNVTKQN
-2007 SESSSANI
+2007 SESSSASIGVGMDLITGKVESINI
-2015 GVSVGTG
+2015 GGSKAEGTV
-2022 GLLGLNAGYSKGEE
+2022 
-2036 DIDANSTNYNES
+2036 DANSTSYNES

-2082 NFNIE
+2082 NLNIE
-2087 SLQDSNSYN
+2087 SQQDSNNYS
-2096 EESKSGSLGL
+2096 EENKSAGFNIGISVVPGKDNPNKSGIYGNA
-2106 EYDLG
+2106 
-2111 TGKVGITGG
+2111 
-2120 YSEGNIDSDYA
+2120 SESNIDSKYD
-2131 SVTGQSGIYAGDEGF
+2131 SVTDQSGIYAGDEGF

-2162 GENIDE
+2162 GDNTDE
-2168 NKLSTGTLTYEDIK
+2168 NKLSTGTLTYEDIN
-2182 NEAEYEAGSTGVNV
+2182 NEAEYEAGSHGVA
-2196 NIDNGADYNEKGV
+2196 IDTSEDADRKDAGL
-2209 TPNIGMPAEDE
+2209 TPNPGMPVSDE
-2220 AESTTKATVSE
+2220 ADSTTKATVSE

-2247 GLNRDTQNALNKLGE
+2247 GLNRDAQNALNKLGE
-2262 IFDKDSIE
+2262 IFDKNDVKE
-2270 ERQELAG
+2270 KQEFVGLAQELGHKMIGDLTGKISLEQKAMLNTFLEGLISQWANGDFSGAAG
-2277 LFGELAYKAVGD
+2277 GAAAVEMAKQALWEIKDPAVRQWAAEILGAVVSKAVGGE
-2289 LAEKNGWKDGSAEKN
+2289 AS
-2304 ALHAFI
+2304 
-2310 GGIMAGLGGSDFTSG
+2310 TG
-2325 ASGALINEMVQEKL
+2325 ASSAVNTEKYNGLSHEEQEKIAFRL
-2339 GEVFEDDP
+2339 E
-2347 AMHQWASALIGGVVS
+2347 HAL
-2362 EIVSGN
+2362 
-2368 AQAGAS
+2368 
-2374 TAASGTKYNEL
+2374 T
-2385 QHLRPFKNFV
+2385 
-2395 ELFQEQGLKITGDNG
+2395 QEERYK
-2410 LEDGQYYAINISLS
+2410 
-2424 PNDIKNGVVDA
+2424 
-2435 LGKYLG
+2435 
-2441 LSQEATKK
+2441 
-2449 LKNKIGAAGV
+2449 
-2459 LGIIVDAE
+2459 IIVDAYNQSE
-2467 GNLYDTK
+2467 ANRIANPQYGEAIEQYLMDELNKLQVYDTGIGVYFK
-2474 GISIGLDLGGT
+2474 VDPAQGLHNNLIAAESFFDYYNTFKHLPEFVSEGVVLIATPIAAPVKVVRGLIIVGNAAYEIKGNYDKYGISKEFFIDSSIDLTKAKVFGIVGKKVAEKTSSEGIAIITESGLIT
-2485 SKDELTNPISGS
+2485 ATNAELDKIDWS
-2497 VTIVKGQLDDFD
+2497 
-2509 GNNNDDYIKTIA
+2509 DYI
-2521 TDGLSGGV
+2521 D
-2529 SILGINTSGS
+2529 
-2539 ISMENGEI
+2539 
-2547 KLNFEGGLDSSSFS
+2547 
-2561 GKNGVSITYSK
+2561 
-2572 VDYVGNIYKDDVL
+2572 
-2585 APEYEYNLALV
+2585 
-2596 ELYEKNPNEF
+2596 
-2606 KNYKFYQ
+2606 
-2613 TNSGTLVV
+2613 
-2621 AKGNKTYDRTFK
+2621 
-2633 DWVNNTALKDLQPI
+2633 
-2647 SYEDAMSKLDIGR
+2647 

>member
-11 LIVLTIIV
+11 LIALTIIV

-36 NNGASVNNRNN
+36 NNSASVNNRNN

-77 FNNVANGQYNSVLA
+77 FNNVANGQYKSVLA
-91 GQIAANNKL
+91 GQIAANNNL
-100 NGTSAKIILNEVTGG
+100 NGTPAKIILNEVTGG
-115 NISQLAGMMEI
+115 NISRLAGMMEI

-150 TKRATL
+150 TNRATL

-182 AGSSYPIN
+182 AGSSYPID
-190 EATGQYQ
+190 EVTGQYQ

-218 AQDEINIIAGKNQID
+218 AQDEINVIAGKNQID

-284 QDSLSISS
+284 QDSLSISNN
-292 SGKITFNKTTA
+292 GKITFNKTTTA
-303 TETDDGVTSEVDNVI
+303 ETADGVTENVDNVI
-318 SSNGSISLDAFNAD
+318 SSGGSIAIDTYEAD
-332 IENNTNISARGSIN
+332 IENSANISAQGNVN
-346 IEADG
+346 ITAGG
-351 KFTNSG
+351 KLTNSG

-363 EYEAAEGSGSFT
+363 EYEAVEGSGSFT

-383 KAGSIVNN
+383 KAGSMVNN
-391 QGALI
+391 QGALL

-401 LTATIDGAAEL
+401 LTATIDGTAEL

-434 SLYSEKGNVIVA
+434 SLYAERGNVIVA

-599 VTSSRVSV
+599 VTSSRASV

-671 GLNGQNPNKLSLIG
+671 GLNGQNPNKLSLVG

-712 KIAAAQNAVI
+712 KIAATQNAVI

-773 ESLISAAGDMAIAA
+773 ESLISAAGDMTIAA

-798 ISVNNMELT
+798 ISVSNMELT

-833 SDNANIYATGTSTVN
+833 SDNANIYTTGTSTVN

-855 NETTFHTGTDANITA
+855 NETTFHTGTDANITT
-870 DTMVNTNSAI
+870 DTMVNTNSAM

-885 LTADIGIFTNEE
+885 LTADIGSFTNED
-897 NSYLG
+897 NGYLG
-902 VEGNADFTTGS
+902 VEGNADFSTGS

-970 NAVGDITINAEDTVL
+970 NAVGDITINADDTVL

-992 SQGDINITAND
+992 SQGNINITAND

-1192 TEVMDKLDGKTA
+1192 TEVTDKLDGKTA
-1204 AENNPFDADKQLTID
+1204 AENNPFDANKQLTID

-1286 VLGLTGKKYL
+1286 VLNLTGKKYL

-1307 ALMEAGAVAA
+1307 ALMEAGATVA

-1359 LAAIRDEDLK
+1359 LAAIREEDLK
-1369 ASGALITGG
+1369 ADGALITGG

-1411 GDITGTDINLEAKGD
+1411 GDITGADINLEAEGD
-1426 VLNRSGNIAAEN
+1426 VLNKSGNIAAEN
-1438 DVNIKADNIAN
+1438 NVNIKADNIAN

-1470 TITAGEDL
+1470 TITAGGDL

-1541 DNISLNAGRDVNLSG
+1541 DNVSLNAGRDVNLSG

-1562 QNTEITAGSDI
+1562 QNMEITAGNDI

-1583 EESEVGHRGGSY
+1583 EESEVGHRGGDY
-1595 YNHNRKVDETVVG
+1595 YNHNRKVDETVIG

-1707 ASTVVADDDVNIK
+1707 ASTVVADNDVNIK

-1734 ESEYIKKVQKSGIFA
+1734 ESEYIYKVKKSGIFA

-1771 ENVGSTVGSIEGSVT
+1771 ENVGSTVGSIEGSVN

-1800 IAGKDINITGKN
+1800 IAGKDINI
-1812 VNIESS
+1812 
-1818 ENIYNAH
+1818 
-1825 EEHEYKRSGLT
+1825 YKRSGLT
-1836 ISVGGAAVEAVQD
+1836 ISVGGTAVEAVQD

-1867 LYGVKAGQEAIDIYD
+1867 LYGVKAGQEAMDIYD

-1898 DMNGGKLIESIKAE
+1898 DMHGGELIESIKAE

-1926 NPNNWN
+1926 NSNNWN

-1981 GENVTLNAAKD
+1981 GENVTLDAAKD

-2022 GLLGLNAGYSKGEE
+2022 GLLGVNAGYSKGEE

-2064 NIVGGK
+2064 NIIGGK

-2082 NFNIE
+2082 NLNIE
-2087 SLQDSNSYN
+2087 SLQDSSSYN
-2096 EESKSGSLGL
+2096 EETKSGSLGL
-2106 EYDLG
+2106 EYDFG
-2111 TGKVGITGG
+2111 THKVGITGG
-2120 YSEGNIDSDYA
+2120 YSEGNIDSDYK
-2131 SVTGQSGIYAGDEGF
+2131 SVTDQSGIYAGDEGF

-2162 GENIDE
+2162 GDNADK

-2182 NEAEYEAGSTGVNV
+2182 NEAEYEVGSTGVNV

-2247 GLNRDTQNALNKLGE
+2247 GLNRDAQNALNKLGE
-2262 IFDKDSIE
+2262 IFDKDSLE

-2277 LFGELAYKAVGD
+2277 LFGELAYNQIHYMEGTDEQKA
-2289 LAEKNGWKDGSAEKN
+2289 AYH
-2304 ALHAFI
+2304 ALV
-2310 GGIMAGLGGSDFTSG
+2310 GGIMAELTNGDFLAGASAAAVNKLATDKIMEMANGDPAMAQWLSAAVGAVVSEVAGGNAQSG
-2325 ASGALINEMVQEKL
+2325 ASI
-2339 GEVFEDDP
+2339 
-2347 AMHQWASALIGGVVS
+2347 
-2362 EIVSGN
+2362 
-2368 AQAGAS
+2368 
-2374 TAASGTKYNEL
+2374 AASGMKYNYLNKEQFENMWEEVAAANGDEEEIRAIFAKYKKISDEQKAMETEKSWSKYEAIYDFDENGNVVFVQEGNVNGYEYDMTTGEAFEL
-2385 QHLRPFKNFV
+2385 VMNNTKVFIRVSSPTYAVDKVVAEVARNIFDTSSWADNEFRSITVGGELWKNGIIGTNVTLGYAMDKYGNVYKISGISGGANFNSKNFSINKILDAV
-2395 ELFQEQGLKITGDNG
+2395 SLEITKDLANVNLNEYKEDKEVKEALKDTISGINLSGSINAGKIQFSTSDGERLGSGITTDT
-2410 LEDGQYYAINISLS
+2410 ASINIS
-2424 PNDIKNGVVDA
+2424 VTYVD
-2435 LGKYLG
+2435 
-2441 LSQEATKK
+2441 
-2449 LKNKIGAAGV
+2449 
-2459 LGIIVDAE
+2459 
-2467 GNLYDTK
+2467 
-2474 GISIGLDLGGT
+2474 
-2485 SKDELTNPISGS
+2485 PI
-2497 VTIVKGQLDDFD
+2497 
-2509 GNNNDDYIKTIA
+2509 
-2521 TDGLSGGV
+2521 
-2529 SILGINTSGS
+2529 
-2539 ISMENGEI
+2539 E
-2547 KLNFEGGLDSSSFS
+2547 
-2561 GKNGVSITYSK
+2561 
-2572 VDYVGNIYKDDVL
+2572 
-2585 APEYEYNLALV
+2585 
-2596 ELYEKNPNEF
+2596 
-2606 KNYKFYQ
+2606 
-2613 TNSGTLVV
+2613 
-2621 AKGNKTYDRTFK
+2621 
-2633 DWVNNTALKDLQPI
+2633 
-2647 SYEDAMSKLDIGR
+2647 

>member
-1 MGKYNSRKKK
+1 
-11 LIVLTIIV
+11 
-19 ALQAQSVLPCC
+19 
-30 AAAVTP
+30 
-36 NNGASVNNRNN
+36 
-47 VPVVDIVK
+47 
-55 PNASGLSHNKFT
+55 
-67 DFNVGKEGLV
+67 
-77 FNNVANGQYNSVLA
+77 
-91 GQIAANNKL
+91 
-100 NGTSAKIILNEVTGG
+100 
-115 NISQLAGMMEI
+115 
-126 AGTKADLIIANPN
+126 
-139 GIVGNGFGFIN
+139 
-150 TKRATL
+150 
-156 TTGTPI
+156 
-162 INNNTL
+162 
-168 TGFNVTGG
+168 
-176 TVEING
+176 
-182 AGSSYPIN
+182 
-190 EATGQYQ
+190 
-197 YQPVSKLDIYANA
+197 
-210 AKINAELW
+210 
-218 AQDEINIIAGKNQID
+218 
-233 YNQNTGAAQFGS
+233 
-245 AGSGVNLDVGALG
+245 
-258 GMYAGKIM
+258 
-266 LVGTNSGL
+266 
-274 GVNVSGNIAA
+274 
-284 QDSLSISS
+284 
-292 SGKITFNKTTA
+292 
-303 TETDDGVTSEVDNVI
+303 
-318 SSNGSISLDAFNAD
+318 
-332 IENNTNISARGSIN
+332 
-346 IEADG
+346 
-351 KFTNSG
+351 
-357 KIIAGE
+357 
-363 EYEAAEGSGSFT
+363 
-375 RDDANLKI
+375 
-383 KAGSIVNN
+383 
-391 QGALI
+391 
-396 SASNN
+396 
-401 LTATIDGAAEL
+401 
-412 SGSLDAVNKLDIEA
+412 
-426 GGIVTAHG
+426 
-434 SLYSEKGNVIVA
+434 
-446 GEKVNTYD
+446 
-454 ENLQAP
+454 
-460 NGTVTINETDPDV
+460 
-473 PPEPPEPEP
+473 
-482 PREAEE
+482 
-488 ITTPDISGTSGVA
+488 
-501 GTEAAEKVPDEEL
+501 
-514 ALVADPNA
+514 
-522 DGIYK
+522 
-527 PIIDHAANGV
+527 
-537 DLVQIAQVNDNGV
+537 
-550 SRNLYSDFNIKSSGL
+550 
-565 ILNNATEY
+565 
-573 TKTQLGGYIDRNM
+573 
-586 FLAGNG
+586 
-592 ARVILNE
+592 
-599 VTSSRVSV
+599 
-607 LNGYLEVAGHKASV
+607 
-621 VIANAN
+621 
-627 GISVN
+627 
-632 GLGFINTDNVTL
+632 
-644 ASGAVTN
+644 
-651 WADGNMRFADNKN
+651 
-664 DIYIAGD
+664 
-671 GLNGQNPNKLSLIG
+671 
-685 NNITNNASEVYANE
+685 
-699 LYISADGLLSNTG
+699 
-712 KIAAAQNAVI
+712 
-722 EAGNI
+722 
-727 ENTEEGY
+727 
-734 IEAAKDLTADVEG
+734 
-747 QLHQNKATIKAG
+747 
-759 EDVNITSGSINNEE
+759 
-773 ESLISAAGDMAIAA
+773 
-787 GTEFI
+787 
-792 NNASSI
+792 
-798 ISVNNMELT
+798 
-807 AADLTNENK
+807 
-816 ALINTENLTLNG
+816 
-828 TNTLT
+828 
-833 SDNANIYATGTSTVN
+833 
-848 AGTFTNK
+848 
-855 NETTFHTGTDANITA
+855 
-870 DTMVNTNSAI
+870 
-880 DVQGN
+880 
-885 LTADIGIFTNEE
+885 
-897 NSYLG
+897 
-902 VEGNADFTTGS
+902 
-913 FTNQSLGNIFV
+913 
-924 TGNLT
+924 
-929 ETSSGDFMNED
+929 
-940 GLIAVG
+940 
-946 GSAEFN
+946 
-952 AENFTNQNDT
+952 
-962 AYKQGSVI
+962 
-970 NAVGDITINAEDTVL
+970 
-985 NRSSNIE
+985 
-992 SQGDINITAND
+992 
-1003 VINRKDKFVTDWDIT
+1003 
-1018 YEYISYKIPHL
+1018 
-1029 DAPNYYDAMREFER
+1029 MREFER

-1092 TVENVG
+1092 TVQNVG

-1132 TTVIPYEDHKV
+1132 TTVIPYEDHNV

-1192 TEVMDKLDGKTA
+1192 TEVTDKLDGKTA

-1411 GDITGTDINLEAKGD
+1411 GDITGTDINIEAEGD
-1426 VLNRSGNIAAEN
+1426 VLNESGNIAAEN

-1470 TITAGEDL
+1470 TITAGGDL
-1478 RLDAADTITDR
+1478 RLDATDTITDR

-1541 DNISLNAGRDVNLSG
+1541 DNVSLNAGRDVNLSG
-1556 TLTSAA
+1556 TLTSTA

-1583 EESEVGHRGGSY
+1583 EESEVGHRGGDY

-1622 NNINIKGSNV
+1622 NNINIKGSNI

-1707 ASTVVADDDVNIK
+1707 ASTVVADNDVNIK

-1734 ESEYIKKVQKSGIFA
+1734 ESEYIKKVKKSGIFA

-1771 ENVGSTVGSIEGSVT
+1771 ENVGSTVGSIEGSVN

-1800 IAGKDINITGKN
+1800 IAGQDINITGKN

-1818 ENIYNAH
+1818 ENVYNAH

-1836 ISVGGAAVEAVQD
+1836 ISVGGTAVEAVQD

-1867 LYGVKAGQEAIDIYD
+1867 LYGVKAGQEAMDIYD

-1898 DMNGGKLIESIKAE
+1898 DMHGGELIESIKAE

-1921 NEEYT
+1921 TEEYS

-1981 GENVTLNAAKD
+1981 GENVTLDAAKD

-2022 GLLGLNAGYSKGEE
+2022 GLLGVNAGYSKGEE

-2082 NFNIE
+2082 DLNIE
-2087 SLQDSNSYN
+2087 SKQDSNSYN

-2106 EYDLG
+2106 EYDFG

-2120 YSEGNIDSDYA
+2120 YTEGNIDSDYA
-2131 SVTGQSGIYAGDEGF
+2131 SVTDQSGIYAGDEGF

-2162 GENIDE
+2162 GDNTED

-2247 GLNRDTQNALNKLGE
+2247 GLNRDKQNSLNKLGE

-2277 LFGELAYKAVGD
+2277 LFGELAYNQIHFMEGTDEQKA
-2289 LAEKNGWKDGSAEKN
+2289 AYH
-2304 ALHAFI
+2304 ALV
-2310 GGIMAGLGGSDFTSG
+2310 GGIMAELTNGDFLAGASAAAVNKLASDKIMEISKGDPAMAQWLSAAVGAVVSEVAGGNAQSG
-2325 ASGALINEMVQEKL
+2325 ASI
-2339 GEVFEDDP
+2339 
-2347 AMHQWASALIGGVVS
+2347 
-2362 EIVSGN
+2362 
-2368 AQAGAS
+2368 
-2374 TAASGTKYNEL
+2374 AASGMKYNYLNKEQFANMWEEVAAANGDEEEIRAIFAKYKKISDEQKAMETEKSWSKYEAIYDFDENGNVVFVQEGNVNGYEYDMTTGEAFEL
-2385 QHLRPFKNFV
+2385 VMDNTKVFIRVASPSYAVDNVVARVARNIFDTSSWADNEFRSITV
-2395 ELFQEQGLKITGDNG
+2395 GGELW
-2410 LEDGQYYAINISLS
+2410 
-2424 PNDIKNGVVDA
+2424 KNGIIGTNVT
-2435 LGKYLG
+2435 LGYAMDKYGNVYKISGGSLG
-2441 LSQEATKK
+2441 A
-2449 LKNKIGAAGV
+2449 
-2459 LGIIVDAE
+2459 
-2467 GNLYDTK
+2467 NLNSK
-2474 GISIGLDLGGT
+2474 GISINKILDAVSFEIT
-2485 SKDELTNPISGS
+2485 KDLADVNFSEHSNPKIILKNAISGLNGSVSVNAGKIQFSTSDGERLGSGITTDTASINIS
-2497 VTIVKGQLDDFD
+2497 VT
-2509 GNNNDDYIKTIA
+2509 YI
-2521 TDGLSGGV
+2521 D
-2529 SILGINTSGS
+2529 
-2539 ISMENGEI
+2539 
-2547 KLNFEGGLDSSSFS
+2547 
-2561 GKNGVSITYSK
+2561 
-2572 VDYVGNIYKDDVL
+2572 
-2585 APEYEYNLALV
+2585 
-2596 ELYEKNPNEF
+2596 
-2606 KNYKFYQ
+2606 
-2613 TNSGTLVV
+2613 
-2621 AKGNKTYDRTFK
+2621 
-2633 DWVNNTALKDLQPI
+2633 PI
-2647 SYEDAMSKLDIGR
+2647 E

>member
-11 LIVLTIIV
+11 LIALTIIV

-55 PNASGLSHNKFT
+55 PNANGLSHNKFK

-100 NGTSAKIILNEVTGG
+100 NGTPAKIILNEVTGG

-150 TKRATL
+150 TNRATL

-182 AGSSYPIN
+182 AGSSYPID
-190 EATGQYQ
+190 EVTGQYQ

-218 AQDEINIIAGKNQID
+218 AQDEINVIAGKNQID

-284 QDSLSISS
+284 QDSLSISNN
-292 SGKITFNKTTA
+292 GKITFNKTTTA
-303 TETDDGVTSEVDNVI
+303 ETADGVTENVDNVI
-318 SSNGSISLDAFNAD
+318 SSGGSIAIDTYEAD
-332 IENNTNISARGSIN
+332 IENSTNISAQGNVN
-346 IEADG
+346 ITAGG
-351 KFTNSG
+351 KLTNSG

-363 EYEAAEGSGSFT
+363 EYEAVEGSGSFIS
-375 RDDANLKI
+375 DDANLKI
-383 KAGSIVNN
+383 EAGSIVNN
-391 QGALI
+391 QGALL

-401 LTATIDGAAEL
+401 LTATIDGTAEL
-412 SGSLDAVNKLDIEA
+412 SGSLDAVNNLDIKA

-651 WADGNMRFADNKN
+651 WADGNMHFADNKN

-671 GLNGQNPNKLSLIG
+671 GLNGQNPNKLSLVG

-712 KIAAAQNAVI
+712 KIAATQNAVI

-773 ESLISAAGDMAIAA
+773 ESLISAAGDMTIAA

-833 SDNANIYATGTSTVN
+833 SDNANVYATGTSTIN

-855 NETTFHTGTDANITA
+855 NETTFHTGTDANIKA

-885 LTADIGIFTNEE
+885 LTADIGSFTNEE

-970 NAVGDITINAEDTVL
+970 NAVGDITINADDTVL

-1018 YEYISYKIPHL
+1018 YEYISYKIKPL
-1029 DAPNYYDAMREFER
+1029 PYGNYYDAMREFER

-1192 TEVMDKLDGKTA
+1192 TEVTDKLDGKTA

-1307 ALMEAGAVAA
+1307 ALMEAGAVTA

-1359 LAAIRDEDLK
+1359 LAAIRDEDMK

-1411 GDITGTDINLEAKGD
+1411 GDITGTDINLEAEGD

-1470 TITAGEDL
+1470 TITAGGDL

-1489 GGLMAAEGDLSLN
+1489 GGLMTAEGDLSLN

-1512 ANEKHVAVAYGS
+1512 ASEKHVAVAYGS

-1541 DNISLNAGRDVNLSG
+1541 DNVSLNAGRDVNLSG

-1595 YNHNRKVDETVVG
+1595 YNHNRKVDETVIG

-1665 SSGIFSSKST
+1665 SSGIFSSTTK

-1690 ISGGSV
+1690 ISGSSV
-1696 DVTSGADTNIT
+1696 DVTSGADINIT
-1707 ASTVVADDDVNIK
+1707 ASTVVADNDVNINA
-1720 TGGELNIGT
+1720 GGELNIGT

-1734 ESEYIKKVQKSGIFA
+1734 ESEYIYKVKKSGIFA

-1756 IGSEKQRDEYANKNV
+1756 IGSEKQRDEYVNKNV
-1771 ENVGSTVGSIEGSVT
+1771 ENVGSTVGSIEGNVN

-1812 VNIESS
+1812 VNVESS
-1818 ENIYNAH
+1818 ENVYNAH

-1981 GENVTLNAAKD
+1981 GENVTLDAAKD

-2007 SESSSANI
+2007 SESSSASI

-2022 GLLGLNAGYSKGEE
+2022 GLLGVNAGYSKGEE
-2036 DIDANSTNYNES
+2036 DIDANSENYNES
-2048 TVTADKELD
+2048 TVTANKELD

-2082 NFNIE
+2082 DLNIE
-2087 SLQDSNSYN
+2087 SKQDSNSYN

-2131 SVTGQSGIYAGDEGF
+2131 SVTEQSGIYAGDEGF

-2162 GENIDE
+2162 GENADK
-2168 NKLSTGTLTYEDIK
+2168 NKLSTGTLSYEDIK

-2209 TPNIGMPAEDE
+2209 TPNIGMSAEDE

-2277 LFGELAYKAVGD
+2277 LFGELAYNQIHFMEGTDEQKA
-2289 LAEKNGWKDGSAEKN
+2289 AYH
-2304 ALHAFI
+2304 ALV
-2310 GGIMAGLGGSDFTSG
+2310 GGIMAELTNGDFLAGASAAAVNKLVVEEINKIANGDPAMAQWLSAALGAVITGDKSG
-2325 ASGALINEMVQEKL
+2325 ASI
-2339 GEVFEDDP
+2339 
-2347 AMHQWASALIGGVVS
+2347 
-2362 EIVSGN
+2362 
-2368 AQAGAS
+2368 
-2374 TAASGTKYNEL
+2374 AASGTKNNFYHLWFKGIIQSLDTSGLEANKAYAITIGTNGKEIAKLFKGSPGLIIGCYIALNPKNNEVVVFDTTGAQMSWGIGEIETL
-2385 QHLRPFKNFV
+2385 FKNFGV
-2395 ELFQEQGLKITGDNG
+2395 TITEVDFGNQMAVDKLEGNTLNGSLDLSSVHIGGSINIESVGNFVDQFSQGSINLKELFVSTEAGISTSTKLGVAVGLSNTVKMGEASNPLTWTPFGSVKDESIKKYINDYPSDNYLIYQNNITKELSVIAKTDNG
-2410 LEDGQYYAINISLS
+2410 YA
-2424 PNDIKNGVVDA
+2424 
-2435 LGKYLG
+2435 
-2441 LSQEATKK
+2441 
-2449 LKNKIGAAGV
+2449 
-2459 LGIIVDAE
+2459 
-2467 GNLYDTK
+2467 
-2474 GISIGLDLGGT
+2474 
-2485 SKDELTNPISGS
+2485 
-2497 VTIVKGQLDDFD
+2497 TIVGFNENNIPQWEHTMGLPDDRF
-2509 GNNNDDYIKTIA
+2509 YT
-2521 TDGLSGGV
+2521 L
-2529 SILGINTSGS
+2529 
-2539 ISMENGEI
+2539 
-2547 KLNFEGGLDSSSFS
+2547 LN
-2561 GKNGVSITYSK
+2561 
-2572 VDYVGNIYKDDVL
+2572 
-2585 APEYEYNLALV
+2585 
-2596 ELYEKNPNEF
+2596 
-2606 KNYKFYQ
+2606 
-2613 TNSGTLVV
+2613 
-2621 AKGNKTYDRTFK
+2621 
-2633 DWVNNTALKDLQPI
+2633 
-2647 SYEDAMSKLDIGR
+2647 

>member
-1 MGKYNSRKKK
+1 
-11 LIVLTIIV
+11 
-19 ALQAQSVLPCC
+19 
-30 AAAVTP
+30 
-36 NNGASVNNRNN
+36 
-47 VPVVDIVK
+47 
-55 PNASGLSHNKFT
+55 
-67 DFNVGKEGLV
+67 
-77 FNNVANGQYNSVLA
+77 
-91 GQIAANNKL
+91 
-100 NGTSAKIILNEVTGG
+100 
-115 NISQLAGMMEI
+115 
-126 AGTKADLIIANPN
+126 
-139 GIVGNGFGFIN
+139 
-150 TKRATL
+150 
-156 TTGTPI
+156 
-162 INNNTL
+162 
-168 TGFNVTGG
+168 
-176 TVEING
+176 
-182 AGSSYPIN
+182 
-190 EATGQYQ
+190 
-197 YQPVSKLDIYANA
+197 
-210 AKINAELW
+210 
-218 AQDEINIIAGKNQID
+218 
-233 YNQNTGAAQFGS
+233 
-245 AGSGVNLDVGALG
+245 
-258 GMYAGKIM
+258 
-266 LVGTNSGL
+266 
-274 GVNVSGNIAA
+274 
-284 QDSLSISS
+284 
-292 SGKITFNKTTA
+292 
-303 TETDDGVTSEVDNVI
+303 
-318 SSNGSISLDAFNAD
+318 
-332 IENNTNISARGSIN
+332 
-346 IEADG
+346 
-351 KFTNSG
+351 
-357 KIIAGE
+357 
-363 EYEAAEGSGSFT
+363 
-375 RDDANLKI
+375 
-383 KAGSIVNN
+383 
-391 QGALI
+391 
-396 SASNN
+396 
-401 LTATIDGAAEL
+401 
-412 SGSLDAVNKLDIEA
+412 
-426 GGIVTAHG
+426 
-434 SLYSEKGNVIVA
+434 
-446 GEKVNTYD
+446 
-454 ENLQAP
+454 
-460 NGTVTINETDPDV
+460 
-473 PPEPPEPEP
+473 
-482 PREAEE
+482 
-488 ITTPDISGTSGVA
+488 
-501 GTEAAEKVPDEEL
+501 
-514 ALVADPNA
+514 
-522 DGIYK
+522 
-527 PIIDHAANGV
+527 
-537 DLVQIAQVNDNGV
+537 
-550 SRNLYSDFNIKSSGL
+550 
-565 ILNNATEY
+565 
-573 TKTQLGGYIDRNM
+573 
-586 FLAGNG
+586 
-592 ARVILNE
+592 
-599 VTSSRVSV
+599 
-607 LNGYLEVAGHKASV
+607 
-621 VIANAN
+621 
-627 GISVN
+627 
-632 GLGFINTDNVTL
+632 
-644 ASGAVTN
+644 
-651 WADGNMRFADNKN
+651 
-664 DIYIAGD
+664 
-671 GLNGQNPNKLSLIG
+671 
-685 NNITNNASEVYANE
+685 
-699 LYISADGLLSNTG
+699 
-712 KIAAAQNAVI
+712 
-722 EAGNI
+722 
-727 ENTEEGY
+727 
-734 IEAAKDLTADVEG
+734 
-747 QLHQNKATIKAG
+747 
-759 EDVNITSGSINNEE
+759 
-773 ESLISAAGDMAIAA
+773 
-787 GTEFI
+787 
-792 NNASSI
+792 
-798 ISVNNMELT
+798 MELT

-833 SDNANIYATGTSTVN
+833 SDNANIYATGTSTIN

-870 DTMVNTNSAI
+870 DTMVNTNSAM

-885 LTADIGIFTNEE
+885 LTADIGSFTNED
-897 NSYLG
+897 NGYLG
-902 VEGNADFTTGS
+902 VEGNADFSTGS

-970 NAVGDITINAEDTVL
+970 NAVGDITINAEDTVF

-1003 VINRKDKFVTDWDIT
+1003 VINKKDKFVTDWDIT

-1029 DAPNYYDAMREFER
+1029 NAPNYYDAMREFER

-1132 TTVIPYEDHKV
+1132 TTVIPYEDHNV

-1157 MSGTGTVKIVG
+1157 MSGAGTVKIVG

-1286 VLGLTGKKYL
+1286 VLNLTGKKYL

-1426 VLNRSGNIAAEN
+1426 VLNKSGNIAAEN

-1470 TITAGEDL
+1470 TITAGGDL
-1478 RLDAADTITDR
+1478 RLDATDTITDR

-1541 DNISLNAGRDVNLSG
+1541 DNVSLNAGRDVNLSG

-1562 QNTEITAGSDI
+1562 QNTEITAGNDI

-1583 EESEVGHRGGSY
+1583 VESEVGHRGGSY
-1595 YNHNRKVDETVVG
+1595 YNHNRKVDETVIG
-1608 TNITGKGDI
+1608 SNITGKGDI

-1665 SSGIFSSKST
+1665 SSGIFSSTTK

-1707 ASTVVADDDVNIK
+1707 ASTVVADNDVNIK

-1734 ESEYIKKVQKSGIFA
+1734 ESEYIYKVKKSGIFA

-1771 ENVGSTVGSIEGSVT
+1771 ENVGSTVGSIEGSVN

-1818 ENIYNAH
+1818 ENVYNAH

-1836 ISVGGAAVEAVQD
+1836 ISVGGTAVEAVQD

-1867 LYGVKAGQEAIDIYD
+1867 LYGVKAGQEAMDIYD

-1898 DMNGGKLIESIKAE
+1898 DMHGGELIESIKAE

-1921 NEEYT
+1921 TEEYS

-1981 GENVTLNAAKD
+1981 GENVTLDAAKD

-2022 GLLGLNAGYSKGEE
+2022 GLLGVNAGYSKGEE
-2036 DIDANSTNYNES
+2036 DIDANSENYNES

-2082 NFNIE
+2082 DLNIE
-2087 SLQDSNSYN
+2087 SKQDSNSYN

-2131 SVTGQSGIYAGDEGF
+2131 SVTDQSGIYAGNEGF

-2162 GENIDE
+2162 GDNADK

-2277 LFGELAYKAVGD
+2277 LFGELAYNQIHFMEGTDEQKA
-2289 LAEKNGWKDGSAEKN
+2289 AYH
-2304 ALHAFI
+2304 ALV
-2310 GGIMAGLGGSDFTSG
+2310 GGIMAELTNGDFLAGASAAAVNKLASDKIMEIAKGDPAMAQWLSAAVGSVVSEVAGGNAQSG
-2325 ASGALINEMVQEKL
+2325 ASI
-2339 GEVFEDDP
+2339 
-2347 AMHQWASALIGGVVS
+2347 
-2362 EIVSGN
+2362 
-2368 AQAGAS
+2368 
-2374 TAASGTKYNEL
+2374 AASGMKYNYLNKEQFENMWEEVAAANGDEEEIRAIFAKYKKISDEQKAMETEKSWSKYEAIYDFDENGNVVFVQEGNVNGYEYDMTTGEAFEL
-2385 QHLRPFKNFV
+2385 VMNNTKVFIRVSSPTYAVDKVVAEVARNIFDTSSWADNEFRSITVGGELWKNGIIGTNVTLGYAMDKYGNVYKISGISGGANFNSKNFSINKILDAV
-2395 ELFQEQGLKITGDNG
+2395 SLEITKDLANVNLAEYNSPKTALKNAISGINLSGSINAGKIQFSTSDGKRLGSGITTDT
-2410 LEDGQYYAINISLS
+2410 ASINIS
-2424 PNDIKNGVVDA
+2424 VTYVD
-2435 LGKYLG
+2435 
-2441 LSQEATKK
+2441 
-2449 LKNKIGAAGV
+2449 
-2459 LGIIVDAE
+2459 
-2467 GNLYDTK
+2467 
-2474 GISIGLDLGGT
+2474 
-2485 SKDELTNPISGS
+2485 PI
-2497 VTIVKGQLDDFD
+2497 
-2509 GNNNDDYIKTIA
+2509 
-2521 TDGLSGGV
+2521 
-2529 SILGINTSGS
+2529 
-2539 ISMENGEI
+2539 E
-2547 KLNFEGGLDSSSFS
+2547 
-2561 GKNGVSITYSK
+2561 
-2572 VDYVGNIYKDDVL
+2572 
-2585 APEYEYNLALV
+2585 
-2596 ELYEKNPNEF
+2596 
-2606 KNYKFYQ
+2606 
-2613 TNSGTLVV
+2613 
-2621 AKGNKTYDRTFK
+2621 
-2633 DWVNNTALKDLQPI
+2633 
-2647 SYEDAMSKLDIGR
+2647 

>member
-1 MGKYNSRKKK
+1 MGKYNSRKQK
-11 LIVLTIIV
+11 LIALSIIV

-36 NNGASVNNRNN
+36 NNGASVNNMNN

-91 GQIAANNKL
+91 GQIAANRNL
-100 NGTSAKIILNEVTGG
+100 NGTPAKIILNEVTGG

-150 TKRATL
+150 TNRATL

-182 AGSSYPIN
+182 AGSSYQID

-218 AQDEINIIAGKNQID
+218 AQDEINVIAGKNRID

-274 GVNVSGNIAA
+274 GVNISGNIAA
-284 QDSLSISS
+284 QDSLSISNN
-292 SGKITFNKTTA
+292 GKITFTGSKTDSE
-303 TETDDGVTSEVDNVI
+303 TEDGTDYTEENLIHSG
-318 SSNGSISLDAFNAD
+318 GSIAIDTYGAD
-332 IENNTNISARGSIN
+332 IENSANISAQGSVN
-346 IEADG
+346 ITAGG
-351 KFTNSG
+351 KLTNSG

-363 EYEAAEGSGSFT
+363 EYETVEGSGSFT

-383 KAGSIVNN
+383 EAGSIVNN
-391 QGALI
+391 KGALL

-401 LTATIDGAAEL
+401 LTATINGTAEL
-412 SGSLDAVNKLDIEA
+412 SGSLNAVNNLDIRA

-434 SLYSEKGNVIVA
+434 SFYSEKGSVIVA

-460 NGTVTINETDPDV
+460 KGTVTVNETDPDV
-473 PPEPPEPEP
+473 TPEPPEPEP

-501 GTEAAEKVPDEEL
+501 GTEAEAKVPDEEL

-522 DGIYK
+522 DGLYK

-537 DLVQIAQVNDNGV
+537 DLVQIAQVNSNGV

-599 VTSSRVSV
+599 VTSSRASV

-651 WADGNMRFADNKN
+651 WADGNMRFADSKN

-671 GLNGQNPNKLSLIG
+671 GLNGQNPNKLSLVG
-685 NNITNNASEVYANE
+685 NNITNSASEVYANE

-712 KIAAAQNAVI
+712 KIAATENAVI
-722 EAGNI
+722 DAGNI

-773 ESLISAAGDMAIAA
+773 ESLISAAGDMTITA

-798 ISVNNMELT
+798 ISVNNMQLT
-807 AADLTNENK
+807 AADLTNKNK

-870 DTMVNTNSAI
+870 ETMVNTNSAM

-885 LTADIGIFTNEE
+885 LTADIGSFTNKE

-902 VEGNADFTTGS
+902 VEGNADFSTGS

-952 AENFTNQNDT
+952 AQNFTNQNDT

-1003 VINRKDKFVTDWDIT
+1003 VINKKDKFVTDWDIT

-1110 DNHYWKYKKHKRF
+1110 DNHYWKYKHHGHW
-1123 HIGCHYVYG
+1123 HIHCYWRYG
-1132 TTVIPYEDHKV
+1132 TTVIPYEDNKV

-1192 TEVMDKLDGKTA
+1192 TEVTDKLEGKTA
-1204 AENNPFDADKQLTID
+1204 AENNPFDANKQLTID

-1286 VLGLTGKKYL
+1286 VLNLTGKKYL

-1307 ALMEAGAVAA
+1307 ALMEAGATVA

-1324 GVALTAEQIASLT
+1324 GVALTAEQVASLT

-1411 GDITGTDINLEAKGD
+1411 GDIRGTDINLEAEGD
-1426 VLNRSGNIAAEN
+1426 VLNKSGNIAAEN

-1470 TITAGEDL
+1470 TITAGGDV
-1478 RLDAADTITDR
+1478 RLDATDTITGR

-1512 ANEKHVAVAYGS
+1512 ANEKHVAVTYGS

-1541 DNISLNAGRDVNLSG
+1541 DNISLNAGHDVNLSG

-1583 EESEVGHRGGSY
+1583 EESEVGHRGGDY

-1608 TNITGKGDI
+1608 ANITGKEDI
-1617 GLNGE
+1617 GLNGA
-1622 NNINIKGSNV
+1622 NNVNIKGSNI

-1707 ASTVVADDDVNIK
+1707 ASTVVADDDVNINA
-1720 TGGELNIGT
+1720 GGELNIGT
-1729 QEQTS
+1729 QEHTS
-1734 ESEYIKKVQKSGIFA
+1734 ESEYIKKVHKSGIFA

-1771 ENVGSTVGSIEGSVT
+1771 ENIGSTVGSIEGSVN
-1786 LEAKDDANITGSEV
+1786 LEAKDEANITGSEV

-1818 ENIYNAH
+1818 ENVYNAH

-1947 STTIVNQGSN
+1947 STTVVNQGSN

-2007 SESSSANI
+2007 SESSSASI
-2015 GVSVGTG
+2015 GVSVGKG
-2022 GLLGLNAGYSKGEE
+2022 GLLGVNAGYSKGEE
-2036 DIDANSTNYNES
+2036 DIDANSENYNES
-2048 TVTADKELD
+2048 TVTANKELD

-2070 LSGEKVTGNVGG
+2070 LSGGKVTGNVGG
-2082 NFNIE
+2082 DLNIE
-2087 SLQDSNSYN
+2087 SKQDSNSYN

-2106 EYDLG
+2106 EYDFG

-2131 SVTGQSGIYAGDEGF
+2131 SVTDQSGIYAGDEGF

-2162 GENIDE
+2162 GDNSEE

-2220 AESTTKATVSE
+2220 VESTTKATVSE

-2241 QKQDLA
+2241 QRQELA

-2289 LAEKNGWKDGSAEKN
+2289 LAEKNGWKDGSDEKN
-2304 ALHAFI
+2304 ALHAFV
-2310 GGIMAGLGGSDFTSG
+2310 GGIMAELGGSDFTSG

-2347 AMHQWASALIGGVVS
+2347 AMHQWASALIGGVIS
-2362 EIVSGN
+2362 EIASGN

-2374 TAASGTKYNEL
+2374 TAASGTKNNYLNHEQFTQMRKEIEEIIQMYEGEERIQKINQILMIYKLISDEQRKYGMEL
-2385 QHLRPFKNFV
+2385 TWSQQEALFDYDPDIQDFVYKGMNTNGFKYDNPTEGVGNYLHGTITIAGGIFEGQEGLLLLQSSNNNISQILGLCLLTDALAGNISGGTGEILSQWTGKNYDMNFIRKGADFISPEYGATLYDGSQV
-2395 ELFQEQGLKITGDNG
+2395 IMAITGISSVMG
-2410 LEDGQYYAINISLS
+2410 KTEKFYAIV
-2424 PNDIKNGVVDA
+2424 DKNTD
-2435 LGKYLG
+2435 
-2441 LSQEATKK
+2441 T
-2449 LKNKIGAAGV
+2449 ITM
-2459 LGIIVDAE
+2459 
-2467 GNLYDTK
+2467 LYDIDRS
-2474 GISIGLDLGGT
+2474 GITLETFNKTFDTVKTEKIFLDVDKINTLKKAGL
-2485 SKDELTNPISGS
+2485 ISDTTAMYD
-2497 VTIVKGQLDDFD
+2497 TIEKIFEEEHK
-2509 GNNNDDYIKTIA
+2509 NND
-2521 TDGLSGGV
+2521 
-2529 SILGINTSGS
+2529 
-2539 ISMENGEI
+2539 
-2547 KLNFEGGLDSSSFS
+2547 
-2561 GKNGVSITYSK
+2561 
-2572 VDYVGNIYKDDVL
+2572 
-2585 APEYEYNLALV
+2585 
-2596 ELYEKNPNEF
+2596 
-2606 KNYKFYQ
+2606 
-2613 TNSGTLVV
+2613 
-2621 AKGNKTYDRTFK
+2621 
-2633 DWVNNTALKDLQPI
+2633 
-2647 SYEDAMSKLDIGR
+2647 

>member
-1 MGKYNSRKKK
+1 M
-11 LIVLTIIV
+11 
-19 ALQAQSVLPCC
+19 
-30 AAAVTP
+30 
-36 NNGASVNNRNN
+36 
-47 VPVVDIVK
+47 
-55 PNASGLSHNKFT
+55 
-67 DFNVGKEGLV
+67 
-77 FNNVANGQYNSVLA
+77 
-91 GQIAANNKL
+91 
-100 NGTSAKIILNEVTGG
+100 
-115 NISQLAGMMEI
+115 
-126 AGTKADLIIANPN
+126 
-139 GIVGNGFGFIN
+139 
-150 TKRATL
+150 
-156 TTGTPI
+156 
-162 INNNTL
+162 
-168 TGFNVTGG
+168 
-176 TVEING
+176 
-182 AGSSYPIN
+182 
-190 EATGQYQ
+190 
-197 YQPVSKLDIYANA
+197 
-210 AKINAELW
+210 
-218 AQDEINIIAGKNQID
+218 
-233 YNQNTGAAQFGS
+233 
-245 AGSGVNLDVGALG
+245 
-258 GMYAGKIM
+258 
-266 LVGTNSGL
+266 
-274 GVNVSGNIAA
+274 
-284 QDSLSISS
+284 
-292 SGKITFNKTTA
+292 
-303 TETDDGVTSEVDNVI
+303 
-318 SSNGSISLDAFNAD
+318 
-332 IENNTNISARGSIN
+332 
-346 IEADG
+346 
-351 KFTNSG
+351 
-357 KIIAGE
+357 
-363 EYEAAEGSGSFT
+363 
-375 RDDANLKI
+375 
-383 KAGSIVNN
+383 
-391 QGALI
+391 
-396 SASNN
+396 
-401 LTATIDGAAEL
+401 
-412 SGSLDAVNKLDIEA
+412 
-426 GGIVTAHG
+426 
-434 SLYSEKGNVIVA
+434 
-446 GEKVNTYD
+446 
-454 ENLQAP
+454 
-460 NGTVTINETDPDV
+460 
-473 PPEPPEPEP
+473 
-482 PREAEE
+482 
-488 ITTPDISGTSGVA
+488 
-501 GTEAAEKVPDEEL
+501 
-514 ALVADPNA
+514 
-522 DGIYK
+522 
-527 PIIDHAANGV
+527 
-537 DLVQIAQVNDNGV
+537 
-550 SRNLYSDFNIKSSGL
+550 
-565 ILNNATEY
+565 
-573 TKTQLGGYIDRNM
+573 
-586 FLAGNG
+586 
-592 ARVILNE
+592 
-599 VTSSRVSV
+599 

-671 GLNGQNPNKLSLIG
+671 GLNGQNPNKLSLVG

-712 KIAAAQNAVI
+712 KIAATQNAVI

-759 EDVNITSGSINNEE
+759 EDVNITSGRINNEE
-773 ESLISAAGDMAIAA
+773 ESLISAAGDMTIAA

-816 ALINTENLTLNG
+816 ALINTETLTLNG

-833 SDNANIYATGTSTVN
+833 SDNANIYATGTSTIN

-870 DTMVNTNSAI
+870 DTMVNTNSAM

-885 LTADIGIFTNEE
+885 LTADIGSFTNED
-897 NSYLG
+897 NGYLG

-962 AYKQGSVI
+962 AYKQGSLI

-1003 VINRKDKFVTDWDIT
+1003 VINKKDKFVTDWDIT
-1018 YEYISYKIPHL
+1018 KEYISYKIKPL
-1029 DAPNYYDAMREFER
+1029 PYGNYYDAMREFER

-1110 DNHYWKYKKHKRF
+1110 ENHYWKYKKHKRF

-1132 TTVIPYEDHKV
+1132 TTVIPYKDHNV

-1192 TEVMDKLDGKTA
+1192 TEVTDKLDGKTA

-1404 ENIKNLG
+1404 ENIKNLS
-1411 GDITGTDINLEAKGD
+1411 GDITGKDINLEAKGD
-1426 VLNRSGNIAAEN
+1426 VLNKSGNIAAEN
-1438 DVNIKADNIAN
+1438 NVNIKADNIAN

-1470 TITAGEDL
+1470 TITAGGDL

-1502 AGKDIDIATV
+1502 AGNDIDIATV

-1541 DNISLNAGRDVNLSG
+1541 DNVSLNAGRDVNLSG

-1583 EESEVGHRGGSY
+1583 VESEVGHRGGSY
-1595 YNHNRKVDETVVG
+1595 YNHNRKVDETVIG
-1608 TNITGKGDI
+1608 SNITGKGDI

-1665 SSGIFSSKST
+1665 SSGIFSSTTK

-1707 ASTVVADDDVNIK
+1707 ASTVVADNDVNIK

-1734 ESEYIKKVQKSGIFA
+1734 ESEYIKKVKKSGIFA

-1800 IAGKDINITGKN
+1800 IAGQDINITGKN

-1818 ENIYNAH
+1818 ENVYNAH

-1836 ISVGGAAVEAVQD
+1836 ISVGGTYVDAAQS
-1849 VIAPIER
+1849 VISPIER

-1867 LYGVKAGQEAIDIYD
+1867 LYGVKAGQEVARGIDDIEKGINNID
-1882 NLHAVDEAQ
+1882 KLE
-1891 KAYDFTK
+1891 
-1898 DMNGGKLIESIKAE
+1898 GKLDILENKTIAFGDKAVE
-1912 NAADLAKAK
+1912 KVAKDTANTKEQLGNAKDNML
-1921 NEEYT
+1921 
-1926 NPNNWN
+1926 N
-1932 INIGFGTQHSESESD
+1932 INIGFGSQHSESESD
-1947 STTIVNQGSN
+1947 STTIVSQGSN

-1964 TITSTEEDIN
+1964 TIISNEEDIN

-1981 GENVTLNAAKD
+1981 GENVTLDAAKD
-1992 LNVTASKDSNVTEQD
+1992 LNVTASKNSNVTEQD

-2022 GLLGLNAGYSKGEE
+2022 GLLGVNAGYSKGEE
-2036 DIDANSTNYNES
+2036 DIDANSENYNES

-2057 FTSGEDT
+2057 FTSGKDT

-2082 NFNIE
+2082 DLNIE
-2087 SLQDSNSYN
+2087 SKQDSNSYN

-2106 EYDLG
+2106 EYDFG
-2111 TGKVGITGG
+2111 THKVGITGG

-2131 SVTGQSGIYAGDEGF
+2131 SVTDQSGIYAGDEGF

-2162 GENIDE
+2162 GDNSDE

-2241 QKQDLA
+2241 QKQDLV

-2304 ALHAFI
+2304 ALHAFV
-2310 GGIMAGLGGSDFTSG
+2310 GGIMAELGGSDFLAG
-2325 ASGALINEMVQEKL
+2325 ASGSMVNEMVQEKL
-2339 GEVFEDDP
+2339 AEAFKDDP
-2347 AMHQWASALIGGVVS
+2347 AMYQWASALIGGVVS
-2362 EIVSGN
+2362 EIVSEN

-2374 TAASGTKYNEL
+2374 AAVSGTKYNEI

-2395 ELFQEQGLKITGDNG
+2395 ELFKEQGLNITGDDG
-2410 LEDGQYYAINISLS
+2410 LKAGQYYAINISLS
-2424 PNDIKNGVVDA
+2424 PNDIKNGIVEV
-2435 LGKYLG
+2435 LGKSLG
-2441 LSQEATKK
+2441 LSQEATKN

-2497 VTIVKGQLDDFD
+2497 VTIVKGELVNF
-2509 GNNNDDYIKTIA
+2509 NKNKNYISEIEGA
-2521 TDGLSGGV
+2521 GLSGGLN
-2529 SILGINTSGS
+2529 ILGINTSGS
-2539 ISMENGEI
+2539 ISMEDGEI
-2547 KLNFEGGLDSSSFS
+2547 KLNFEGGLDSSSFA
-2561 GKNGVSITYSK
+2561 GKNEVSINYSK
-2572 VDYVGNIYKDDVL
+2572 VDYVGNIFKDDVL
-2585 APEYEYNLALV
+2585 APEYEYNLELV

-2613 TNSGTLVV
+2613 TDSGTVVV

-2633 DWVNNTALKDLQPI
+2633 DWVNNTALKDLRPI
-2647 SYEDAMSKLDIGR
+2647 SYEEAINKLHIDG

>member
-11 LIVLTIIV
+11 LIALTIIV

-36 NNGASVNNRNN
+36 NNGAIVNNRNN

-55 PNASGLSHNKFT
+55 PNANGLSHNKFT

-77 FNNVANGQYNSVLA
+77 FNNVANGSYKSVLA

-100 NGTSAKIILNEVTGG
+100 NGTPAKIILNEVTGG
-115 NISQLAGMMEI
+115 NISKLAGMMEI

-150 TKRATL
+150 TNRATL

-182 AGSSYPIN
+182 AGSSYPID
-190 EATGQYQ
+190 EVTGQYQ

-218 AQDEINIIAGKNQID
+218 AQNEINIIAGKNQID

-284 QDSLSISS
+284 QDSLSISNN
-292 SGKITFNKTTA
+292 GKITFNKTTTA
-303 TETDDGVTSEVDNVI
+303 ETADGVTENVDNVI
-318 SSNGSISLDAFNAD
+318 SSGGSIAIDTYGAD
-332 IENNTNISARGSIN
+332 IENSTNISAQGNVN
-346 IEADG
+346 ITAG
-351 KFTNSG
+351 GTLTNSG

-383 KAGSIVNN
+383 EAGSIVNN
-391 QGALI
+391 QGALL

-401 LTATIDGAAEL
+401 LTATINGAAEL
-412 SGSLDAVNKLDIEA
+412 SGSLDAVNNLDIKA

-434 SLYSEKGNVIVA
+434 SLYSNKGNVIVA

-537 DLVQIAQVNDNGV
+537 DLVQIAQVNANGV

-599 VTSSRVSV
+599 VTSSRASV

-671 GLNGQNPNKLSLIG
+671 GLNGQNPNKLSLVG

-712 KIAAAQNAVI
+712 KIAAMENAVI
-722 EAGNI
+722 EAGNV

-734 IEAAKDLTADVEG
+734 IEAAKDFTADVEG

-773 ESLISAAGDMAIAA
+773 ESLISAAGDMTIAA

-798 ISVNNMELT
+798 ISVSNMELT
-807 AADLTNENK
+807 AADLTNEDK

-833 SDNANIYATGTSTVN
+833 SDNANIYTTGTSTVN

-870 DTMVNTNSAI
+870 DTMVNTNSAM

-885 LTADIGIFTNEE
+885 LTADIGSFTNED
-897 NSYLG
+897 NGYLG
-902 VEGNADFTTGS
+902 VEGNADFSTGS

-962 AYKQGSVI
+962 AYKQGSLI

-1029 DAPNYYDAMREFER
+1029 NAPNYYDAMREFER

-1083 KDLTVEAGN
+1083 KDMTVEAGN

-1132 TTVIPYEDHKV
+1132 TTVIPYEDHNV

-1192 TEVMDKLDGKTA
+1192 TEVTDKLDGKTA
-1204 AENNPFDADKQLTID
+1204 AENNPFDANKQLTID

-1411 GDITGTDINLEAKGD
+1411 GDITGTDINIEAEGD
-1426 VLNRSGNIAAEN
+1426 VLNESGNIAAEN

-1470 TITAGEDL
+1470 TITAGGDL

-1489 GGLMAAEGDLSLN
+1489 GGLMAAEGDLTLN

-1541 DNISLNAGRDVNLSG
+1541 DNVSLNAGRDVNLSG

-1562 QNTEITAGSDI
+1562 QNTEITAGNDI
-1573 NVSAVKDLYS
+1573 NIRAVKDLYS

-1608 TNITGKGDI
+1608 ANITGKGDI

-1665 SSGIFSSKST
+1665 SSGIFSSTTK

-1734 ESEYIKKVQKSGIFA
+1734 ESEYIKKVKKSGIFA

-1771 ENVGSTVGSIEGSVT
+1771 ENVGSTVGSIEGSVN

-1818 ENIYNAH
+1818 ENVYNAH

-1867 LYGVKAGQEAIDIYD
+1867 LYGVKTGQEAMDIYD

-1898 DMNGGKLIESIKAE
+1898 DMHGGELIESIKAE

-1921 NEEYT
+1921 TEEYS

-1981 GENVTLNAAKD
+1981 GENVTLDAAKD

-2022 GLLGLNAGYSKGEE
+2022 GLLGVNAGYSKGEE

-2082 NFNIE
+2082 DLNIE
-2087 SLQDSNSYN
+2087 SKQDSNSYN
-2096 EESKSGSLGL
+2096 EKSKSGSLGL

-2131 SVTGQSGIYAGDEGF
+2131 SVTDQSGIYAGNEGF

-2162 GENIDE
+2162 GDNADK

-2196 NIDNGADYNEKGV
+2196 NIDTGADYNEKGV

-2277 LFGELAYKAVGD
+2277 LFGELAYNQIHFMEGTDEQKA
-2289 LAEKNGWKDGSAEKN
+2289 AYH
-2304 ALHAFI
+2304 ALV
-2310 GGIMAGLGGSDFTSG
+2310 GGIMAELTNGDFLAGASAAAVNKLASDKIMEIAKGDPAMAQWLSAAVGSVVSEVAGGNAQSG
-2325 ASGALINEMVQEKL
+2325 ASI
-2339 GEVFEDDP
+2339 
-2347 AMHQWASALIGGVVS
+2347 
-2362 EIVSGN
+2362 
-2368 AQAGAS
+2368 
-2374 TAASGTKYNEL
+2374 AASGMKYNYLNKEQFENMWEEVAAANGDEEEIKAIFAKYKKISDEQKAMETEKSWSKYEAIYDFDENGNVVFVQEGNVNGYEYDMTTGEAFEL
-2385 QHLRPFKNFV
+2385 VMNNTKVFIRVSSPTYAVDKVVAEVARNIFDTSSWADNEFRSITVGGELWKNGIIGTNVTLGYAMDKYGNVYKISGISGGANFNSKNFSINKILDAV
-2395 ELFQEQGLKITGDNG
+2395 SLEITKDLANVNLNEYKEDKEVKEALKDTISGINLSGSINAGKIQFSTSDGERLGSGITTDT
-2410 LEDGQYYAINISLS
+2410 ASINIS
-2424 PNDIKNGVVDA
+2424 VTYVD
-2435 LGKYLG
+2435 
-2441 LSQEATKK
+2441 
-2449 LKNKIGAAGV
+2449 
-2459 LGIIVDAE
+2459 
-2467 GNLYDTK
+2467 
-2474 GISIGLDLGGT
+2474 
-2485 SKDELTNPISGS
+2485 PI
-2497 VTIVKGQLDDFD
+2497 
-2509 GNNNDDYIKTIA
+2509 
-2521 TDGLSGGV
+2521 
-2529 SILGINTSGS
+2529 
-2539 ISMENGEI
+2539 E
-2547 KLNFEGGLDSSSFS
+2547 
-2561 GKNGVSITYSK
+2561 
-2572 VDYVGNIYKDDVL
+2572 
-2585 APEYEYNLALV
+2585 
-2596 ELYEKNPNEF
+2596 
-2606 KNYKFYQ
+2606 
-2613 TNSGTLVV
+2613 
-2621 AKGNKTYDRTFK
+2621 
-2633 DWVNNTALKDLQPI
+2633 
-2647 SYEDAMSKLDIGR
+2647 

>member
-11 LIVLTIIV
+11 LIALTIIV

-55 PNASGLSHNKFT
+55 PNANGLSHNKFK

-100 NGTSAKIILNEVTGG
+100 NGTPAKIILNEVTGG

-150 TKRATL
+150 TNRATL

-190 EATGQYQ
+190 EVTGQYQ

-218 AQDEINIIAGKNQID
+218 AHDEINVIAGKNQID

-375 RDDANLKI
+375 RDDADLKI

-391 QGALI
+391 QGALL

-401 LTATIDGAAEL
+401 LTATINGAAEL
-412 SGSLDAVNKLDIEA
+412 SGSLDAVNNMDIKA

-434 SLYSEKGNVIVA
+434 SLYSDKGNVIVA

-599 VTSSRVSV
+599 VTSSRASV

-651 WADGNMRFADNKN
+651 WADGNMHFADNKN

-671 GLNGQNPNKLSLIG
+671 GLNGQNPNKLSLVG

-712 KIAAAQNAVI
+712 KIAATQNAVI

-773 ESLISAAGDMAIAA
+773 ESLISAAGDMTIAA

-833 SDNANIYATGTSTVN
+833 SDNANVYATGTSTIN

-870 DTMVNTNSAI
+870 DTMINTNSAM

-885 LTADIGIFTNEE
+885 LTADIGSFTNED
-897 NSYLG
+897 NGYLG
-902 VEGNADFTTGS
+902 VEGNADFSTGS

-952 AENFTNQNDT
+952 AQNFTNQNDT

-992 SQGDINITAND
+992 SQGNINITAND

-1180 GKQYEDREKTVS
+1180 GKQYEDREKTVR
-1192 TEVMDKLDGKTA
+1192 TEVTDKLDGKTA

-1438 DVNIKADNIAN
+1438 NVNIKADNIAN

-1470 TITAGEDL
+1470 TITAGGDL
-1478 RLDAADTITDR
+1478 RLEATDTITDR
-1489 GGLMAAEGDLSLN
+1489 GGFIAAEGDLSLN
-1502 AGKDIDIATV
+1502 AGNDIDIATV

-1608 TNITGKGDI
+1608 TNITGKKDI
-1617 GLNGE
+1617 GLTGANDV
-1622 NNINIKGSNV
+1622 NIKGSNI

-1707 ASTVVADDDVNIK
+1707 ASTVVADNDVNIK

-1734 ESEYIKKVQKSGIFA
+1734 ESEYIYKVKKSGIFA

-1756 IGSEKQRDEYANKNV
+1756 IGSEKQRDEYVNKNV
-1771 ENVGSTVGSIEGSVT
+1771 ENVGSTVGSIEGNAN

-1812 VNIESS
+1812 VNVESS
-1818 ENIYNAH
+1818 ENVYNAH

-1849 VIAPIER
+1849 VIAPIES

-1867 LYGVKAGQEAIDIYD
+1867 LYGVKAGQEAMDIYD

-1898 DMNGGKLIESIKAE
+1898 DMTGGAILESIKAE

-2022 GLLGLNAGYSKGEE
+2022 GLLGVNAGYSKGEE
-2036 DIDANSTNYNES
+2036 DIDANSENYNES

-2057 FTSGEDT
+2057 FSSGEDT

-2070 LSGEKVTGNVGG
+2070 LTGEKVTGNVGG
-2082 NFNIE
+2082 DLNIE
-2087 SLQDSNSYN
+2087 SKQDSNSYN

-2106 EYDLG
+2106 DYDFG

-2120 YSEGNIDSDYA
+2120 YIEGNIDSDYK
-2131 SVTGQSGIYAGDEGF
+2131 SVTDQSGIYAGDEGF

-2162 GENIDE
+2162 GDNTDE

-2277 LFGELAYKAVGD
+2277 LFGELAYNQIHFMEGTDEQKA
-2289 LAEKNGWKDGSAEKN
+2289 AYH
-2304 ALHAFI
+2304 ALV
-2310 GGIMAGLGGSDFTSG
+2310 GGIMAELTNGNFLAGASAAAVNKLVVEEINKIADGDPAMAQWLSAALGVVITGDKSG
-2325 ASGALINEMVQEKL
+2325 ASI
-2339 GEVFEDDP
+2339 
-2347 AMHQWASALIGGVVS
+2347 
-2362 EIVSGN
+2362 
-2368 AQAGAS
+2368 
-2374 TAASGTKYNEL
+2374 AASGTKNNFYHLFMKKAIDSINPDLLEYNEA
-2385 QHLRPFKNFV
+2385 
-2395 ELFQEQGLKITGDNG
+2395 
-2410 LEDGQYYAINISLS
+2410 YAIMIDLGYEMGGVSVGCFLARDPDNPDDLIIFDNTGLQLNLSLS
-2424 PNDIKNGVVDA
+2424 DFSKLSLGSSITTVIFDENVVAADA
-2435 LGKYLG
+2435 LDGIDFNVGVDFNNVHYGK
-2441 LSQEATKK
+2441 SWSITDIVNNTVAMTNQEPTTSVETGVSSETIAAIQVGISKASEVGNRSDDSIWNPITHPNKVAIENYILYNSDK
-2449 LKNKIGAAGV
+2449 NYTIYKNKIT
-2459 LGIIVDAE
+2459 
-2467 GNLYDTK
+2467 NT
-2474 GISIGLDLGGT
+2474 
-2485 SKDELTNPISGS
+2485 LT
-2497 VTIVKGQLDDFD
+2497 L
-2509 GNNNDDYIKTIA
+2509 IKKT
-2521 TDGLSGGV
+2521 
-2529 SILGINTSGS
+2529 
-2539 ISMENGEI
+2539 ENGY
-2547 KLNFEGGLDSSSFS
+2547 KMLATYGDNQYDWL
-2561 GKNGVSITYSK
+2561 SIRESALPTDR
-2572 VDYVGNIYKDDVL
+2572 DYQIIQLRG
-2585 APEYEYNLALV
+2585 
-2596 ELYEKNPNEF
+2596 
-2606 KNYKFYQ
+2606 
-2613 TNSGTLVV
+2613 
-2621 AKGNKTYDRTFK
+2621 
-2633 DWVNNTALKDLQPI
+2633 
-2647 SYEDAMSKLDIGR
+2647 

>member
-1 MGKYNSRKKK
+1 MQKSLGKCYKNW
-11 LIVLTIIV
+11 
-19 ALQAQSVLPCC
+19 
-30 AAAVTP
+30 
-36 NNGASVNNRNN
+36 
-47 VPVVDIVK
+47 
-55 PNASGLSHNKFT
+55 
-67 DFNVGKEGLV
+67 
-77 FNNVANGQYNSVLA
+77 
-91 GQIAANNKL
+91 QI
-100 NGTSAKIILNEVTGG
+100 
-115 NISQLAGMMEI
+115 
-126 AGTKADLIIANPN
+126 
-139 GIVGNGFGFIN
+139 
-150 TKRATL
+150 
-156 TTGTPI
+156 
-162 INNNTL
+162 
-168 TGFNVTGG
+168 
-176 TVEING
+176 
-182 AGSSYPIN
+182 Y
-190 EATGQYQ
+190 
-197 YQPVSKLDIYANA
+197 
-210 AKINAELW
+210 
-218 AQDEINIIAGKNQID
+218 
-233 YNQNTGAAQFGS
+233 
-245 AGSGVNLDVGALG
+245 
-258 GMYAGKIM
+258 
-266 LVGTNSGL
+266 
-274 GVNVSGNIAA
+274 
-284 QDSLSISS
+284 
-292 SGKITFNKTTA
+292 
-303 TETDDGVTSEVDNVI
+303 
-318 SSNGSISLDAFNAD
+318 
-332 IENNTNISARGSIN
+332 
-346 IEADG
+346 
-351 KFTNSG
+351 
-357 KIIAGE
+357 
-363 EYEAAEGSGSFT
+363 
-375 RDDANLKI
+375 
-383 KAGSIVNN
+383 
-391 QGALI
+391 
-396 SASNN
+396 
-401 LTATIDGAAEL
+401 
-412 SGSLDAVNKLDIEA
+412 
-426 GGIVTAHG
+426 
-434 SLYSEKGNVIVA
+434 
-446 GEKVNTYD
+446 
-454 ENLQAP
+454 
-460 NGTVTINETDPDV
+460 
-473 PPEPPEPEP
+473 
-482 PREAEE
+482 
-488 ITTPDISGTSGVA
+488 
-501 GTEAAEKVPDEEL
+501 
-514 ALVADPNA
+514 
-522 DGIYK
+522 
-527 PIIDHAANGV
+527 
-537 DLVQIAQVNDNGV
+537 
-550 SRNLYSDFNIKSSGL
+550 
-565 ILNNATEY
+565 
-573 TKTQLGGYIDRNM
+573 
-586 FLAGNG
+586 
-592 ARVILNE
+592 
-599 VTSSRVSV
+599 
-607 LNGYLEVAGHKASV
+607 
-621 VIANAN
+621 
-627 GISVN
+627 
-632 GLGFINTDNVTL
+632 
-644 ASGAVTN
+644 
-651 WADGNMRFADNKN
+651 
-664 DIYIAGD
+664 
-671 GLNGQNPNKLSLIG
+671 
-685 NNITNNASEVYANE
+685 
-699 LYISADGLLSNTG
+699 
-712 KIAAAQNAVI
+712 
-722 EAGNI
+722 
-727 ENTEEGY
+727 
-734 IEAAKDLTADVEG
+734 
-747 QLHQNKATIKAG
+747 
-759 EDVNITSGSINNEE
+759 
-773 ESLISAAGDMAIAA
+773 
-787 GTEFI
+787 
-792 NNASSI
+792 
-798 ISVNNMELT
+798 
-807 AADLTNENK
+807 
-816 ALINTENLTLNG
+816 NG

-855 NETTFHTGTDANITA
+855 NETTFHTDTDANITA
-870 DTMVNTNSAI
+870 DIMVNTNSAM

-885 LTADIGIFTNEE
+885 LTADIGSFTNEE

-952 AENFTNQNDT
+952 AKNFTNQNDT

-1067 KADNDVINH
+1067 KADNDVINN

-1092 TVENVG
+1092 IVENVG

-1110 DNHYWKYKKHKRF
+1110 DNHYWKYKHHGHLHLHCYWR
-1123 HIGCHYVYG
+1123 YG
-1132 TTVIPYEDHKV
+1132 TTVIPYEDHNV
-1143 YDQEQSDTSERLSV
+1143 YDQEQSDSSERLSV

-1192 TEVMDKLDGKTA
+1192 TEVADKLDGKTA
-1204 AENNPFDADKQLTID
+1204 AENNPFDANKQFTIE

-1286 VLGLTGKKYL
+1286 VLNLTGKKYL

-1307 ALMEAGAVAA
+1307 ALMEAGATVA

-1324 GVALTAEQIASLT
+1324 GVALTAEQVASLT

-1359 LAAIRDEDLK
+1359 LAAVRDEDLK

-1404 ENIKNLG
+1404 DNIKNLG
-1411 GDITGTDINLEAKGD
+1411 GDITGKDINLEAEGD
-1426 VLNRSGNIAAEN
+1426 VLNKSGNIAAEN

-1470 TITAGEDL
+1470 TITAGGDL
-1478 RLDAADTITDR
+1478 RLDATDTITDR

-1512 ANEKHVAVAYGS
+1512 ANEKHVAVTYGS

-1556 TLTSAA
+1556 TLTFAA

-1573 NVSAVKDLYS
+1573 NVSAVKDYYS
-1583 EESEVGHRGGSY
+1583 EESEVGHRGGDY
-1595 YNHNRKVDETVVG
+1595 YNHNRKIDETVVG
-1608 TNITGKGDI
+1608 ANITGKEDI
-1617 GLNGE
+1617 GLNGA
-1622 NNINIKGSNV
+1622 NNVNIKGSNI

-1690 ISGGSV
+1690 ISGSSV
-1696 DVTSGADTNIT
+1696 DVTSGTDTNIT
-1707 ASTVVADDDVNIK
+1707 ASTVVADDDVNINA
-1720 TGGELNIGT
+1720 GGELNIGT
-1729 QEQTS
+1729 EKQTS
-1734 ESEYIKKVQKSGIFA
+1734 ESEYIKKVKKSGIFA

-1771 ENVGSTVGSIEGSVT
+1771 ENVGSTVGSIEGSVN

-1800 IAGKDINITGKN
+1800 IAGQDINISGKN

-1818 ENIYNAH
+1818 ENVYNAH

-1836 ISVGGAAVEAVQD
+1836 ISVGGSAVEAVQD
-1849 VIAPIER
+1849 VISPIER
-1856 ANQVEDNRLSA
+1856 ANQVEDKRLSA
-1867 LYGVKAGQEAIDIYD
+1867 LYGVKAGQEAMDIYD

-1898 DMNGGKLIESIKAE
+1898 DMSGGDLIESIKAE
-1912 NAADLAKAK
+1912 NAANLAKAK

-2007 SESSSANI
+2007 SESSSASI
-2015 GVSVGTG
+2015 GVSVGKG
-2022 GLLGLNAGYSKGEE
+2022 GLLGVNAGYSKGEE

-2082 NFNIE
+2082 DLNIE
-2087 SLQDSNSYN
+2087 SMQDSNSYN

-2106 EYDLG
+2106 EYDFG

-2131 SVTGQSGIYAGDEGF
+2131 SVTDQSGIYAGEEGF
-2146 DIYVEDNTD
+2146 DIYVEDNAD

-2162 GENIDE
+2162 GDNSEE

-2220 AESTTKATVSE
+2220 AESTIKATVSE
-2231 GEIEIRDKEN
+2231 GEIEIRDKEK
-2241 QKQDLA
+2241 QKQDIA
-2247 GLNRDTQNALNKLGE
+2247 GLNRDTQNALNELGE

-2277 LFGELAYKAVGD
+2277 LFGELAYNQIHFLEGSDEQKA
-2289 LAEKNGWKDGSAEKN
+2289 AYH
-2304 ALHAFI
+2304 ALV
-2310 GGIMAGLGGSDFTSG
+2310 GGIMAELTNGDFLAGASAAAVNKLVVEEINKIADGDPAMAQWLSAALGAVITGDKSG
-2325 ASGALINEMVQEKL
+2325 ASI
-2339 GEVFEDDP
+2339 
-2347 AMHQWASALIGGVVS
+2347 
-2362 EIVSGN
+2362 
-2368 AQAGAS
+2368 
-2374 TAASGTKYNEL
+2374 AASGTKNNFYHLWFKDIIQSLDKSGLEANKAYAITIGANGEEIKKLFKGVPGLLIGCYIAIDPQKNEIVVFDTTGAQMSWGVGEIETL
-2385 QHLRPFKNFV
+2385 FKNFGV
-2395 ELFQEQGLKITGDNG
+2395 TVTEVDFGNEIAVNKLEGNTLNGSLDLSSLHIGGSVNFDSARNFVDELSKGSINLKNLFVSTEAGITSATKLEVAVGLSNTVKMGEASNPLTWTPFGSVKDESIRNYISQYPSDNYLIYQNNVTKELNVIAKTDNG
-2410 LEDGQYYAINISLS
+2410 YA
-2424 PNDIKNGVVDA
+2424 
-2435 LGKYLG
+2435 
-2441 LSQEATKK
+2441 
-2449 LKNKIGAAGV
+2449 
-2459 LGIIVDAE
+2459 
-2467 GNLYDTK
+2467 
-2474 GISIGLDLGGT
+2474 
-2485 SKDELTNPISGS
+2485 
-2497 VTIVKGQLDDFD
+2497 TIVGFNENNIPQWEHTMGLPDDRF
-2509 GNNNDDYIKTIA
+2509 YT
-2521 TDGLSGGV
+2521 L
-2529 SILGINTSGS
+2529 
-2539 ISMENGEI
+2539 
-2547 KLNFEGGLDSSSFS
+2547 LN
-2561 GKNGVSITYSK
+2561 
-2572 VDYVGNIYKDDVL
+2572 
-2585 APEYEYNLALV
+2585 
-2596 ELYEKNPNEF
+2596 
-2606 KNYKFYQ
+2606 
-2613 TNSGTLVV
+2613 
-2621 AKGNKTYDRTFK
+2621 
-2633 DWVNNTALKDLQPI
+2633 
-2647 SYEDAMSKLDIGR
+2647 

>member
-11 LIVLTIIV
+11 LIALTIIL

-36 NNGASVNNRNN
+36 NNSASVNNRNN

-77 FNNVANGQYNSVLA
+77 FNNVVNGSYKSVLA
-91 GQIAANNKL
+91 GQIAANNNL
-100 NGTSAKIILNEVTGG
+100 NGTPAKIILNEVTGG
-115 NISQLAGMMEI
+115 NISRLAGMMEI

-150 TKRATL
+150 TNRATL

-162 INNNTL
+162 INKNIL

-176 TVEING
+176 AVEIKG

-190 EATGQYQ
+190 EVTGQYQ

-218 AQDEINIIAGKNQID
+218 AHEEINVIAGKNQTD

-383 KAGSIVNN
+383 EAGSMVNN
-391 QGALI
+391 QGAVL

-412 SGSLDAVNKLDIEA
+412 SGSLDAVNNLDIEA

-599 VTSSRVSV
+599 VTSSRASV

-671 GLNGQNPNKLSLIG
+671 GLNGQNPNKLSLVG

-712 KIAAAQNAVI
+712 KIAATENAVI

-734 IEAAKDLTADVEG
+734 IEAAKDFTADVEG
-747 QLHQNKATIKAG
+747 LLHQNKATIKAG

-773 ESLISAAGDMAIAA
+773 ESLISAAGDMTIAA

-833 SDNANIYATGTSTVN
+833 SDNANIYTTGTSTVN

-855 NETTFHTGTDANITA
+855 NKTTFHTGTDANITA
-870 DTMVNTNSAI
+870 DTMVNTNSAM

-885 LTADIGIFTNEE
+885 LTADIGSFTNED
-897 NSYLG
+897 NGYLG
-902 VEGNADFTTGS
+902 VEGNADFSTGS

-1003 VINRKDKFVTDWDIT
+1003 VINKKDKFVTDWDIT

-1029 DAPNYYDAMREFER
+1029 NAPNYYDAMREFER

-1092 TVENVG
+1092 TVQNVG

-1132 TTVIPYEDHKV
+1132 TTVIPYEDHNV

-1168 QNGVINKTLEAD
+1168 QNGVINNTLEAD

-1192 TEVMDKLDGKTA
+1192 TEVTDKLDGKTA

-1404 ENIKNLG
+1404 ENIKNLS

-1426 VLNRSGNIAAEN
+1426 VLNKSGNIAAEN
-1438 DVNIKADNIAN
+1438 NVNIKADNIAN

-1470 TITAGEDL
+1470 TITAGGDL

-1502 AGKDIDIATV
+1502 AGNDIDIATV

-1541 DNISLNAGRDVNLSG
+1541 DNVSLNAGRDVNLSG

-1583 EESEVGHRGGSY
+1583 VESEVGHRGGSY
-1595 YNHNRKVDETVVG
+1595 YNHNRKVDETVIG
-1608 TNITGKGDI
+1608 SNITGKGDI

-1707 ASTVVADDDVNIK
+1707 ASTVVADNDVNIK

-1734 ESEYIKKVQKSGIFA
+1734 ESEYIYKVKKSGIFA

-1756 IGSEKQRDEYANKNV
+1756 IGSEKQRDEYVNKNV
-1771 ENVGSTVGSIEGSVT
+1771 ENVGSTVGSIEGNVN

-1812 VNIESS
+1812 VNVESS
-1818 ENIYNAH
+1818 ENVYNAH

-1981 GENVTLNAAKD
+1981 GENVTLDAAKD

-2015 GVSVGTG
+2015 GVSVGKG
-2022 GLLGLNAGYSKGEE
+2022 GLLGVNAGYSKGEE

-2082 NFNIE
+2082 NLNIE

-2106 EYDLG
+2106 EYDFG

-2131 SVTGQSGIYAGDEGF
+2131 SVTDQSGIYAGDEGF

-2162 GENIDE
+2162 GDNSEE
-2168 NKLSTGTLTYEDIK
+2168 NKLSTGTITYEDIK
-2182 NEAEYEAGSTGVNV
+2182 NKAEYEAGSTGVNV
-2196 NIDNGADYNEKGV
+2196 NIDNGADYNEKGL

-2241 QKQDLA
+2241 QKQELA

-2277 LFGELAYKAVGD
+2277 LFGELAYNQIHFMEGTDEQKA
-2289 LAEKNGWKDGSAEKN
+2289 AYH
-2304 ALHAFI
+2304 ALV
-2310 GGIMAGLGGSDFTSG
+2310 GGIMAELTNGNFLAGASAGAVNKLVTDKIMEIAKGDPAMAQWLSAAVGAVVSEVAGENAQSG
-2325 ASGALINEMVQEKL
+2325 ASI
-2339 GEVFEDDP
+2339 
-2347 AMHQWASALIGGVVS
+2347 
-2362 EIVSGN
+2362 
-2368 AQAGAS
+2368 
-2374 TAASGTKYNEL
+2374 AASGMKYNYLNKEQFENMWEEVAAANGDEEEIRAIFAKYKKISDEQKAMETEKSWSKYEAIYDFDENGNVVFVQEGNVNGYEYDMTTGEAFEL
-2385 QHLRPFKNFV
+2385 VMNNTKVFIRVSNPTYAVDKVVAEVARNIFDTSSWADNEFRSITV
-2395 ELFQEQGLKITGDNG
+2395 GGELW
-2410 LEDGQYYAINISLS
+2410 
-2424 PNDIKNGVVDA
+2424 KNGIIGTNVT
-2435 LGKYLG
+2435 LGYAMDKYGNVYKISGGSLG
-2441 LSQEATKK
+2441 A
-2449 LKNKIGAAGV
+2449 
-2459 LGIIVDAE
+2459 
-2467 GNLYDTK
+2467 NLNSK
-2474 GISIGLDLGGT
+2474 GISINKILDAVSFEIT
-2485 SKDELTNPISGS
+2485 KDLADVDLTKYDNPKSTLKNTISGLNGSVSVNAGKIQFSTSDGERLGSGITTDTASINIS
-2497 VTIVKGQLDDFD
+2497 VT
-2509 GNNNDDYIKTIA
+2509 Y
-2521 TDGLSGGV
+2521 
-2529 SILGINTSGS
+2529 
-2539 ISMENGEI
+2539 
-2547 KLNFEGGLDSSSFS
+2547 
-2561 GKNGVSITYSK
+2561 
-2572 VDYVGNIYKDDVL
+2572 VD
-2585 APEYEYNLALV
+2585 
-2596 ELYEKNPNEF
+2596 
-2606 KNYKFYQ
+2606 
-2613 TNSGTLVV
+2613 
-2621 AKGNKTYDRTFK
+2621 
-2633 DWVNNTALKDLQPI
+2633 PI
-2647 SYEDAMSKLDIGR
+2647 E

>member
-1 MGKYNSRKKK
+1 M
-11 LIVLTIIV
+11 
-19 ALQAQSVLPCC
+19 
-30 AAAVTP
+30 
-36 NNGASVNNRNN
+36 
-47 VPVVDIVK
+47 
-55 PNASGLSHNKFT
+55 
-67 DFNVGKEGLV
+67 
-77 FNNVANGQYNSVLA
+77 
-91 GQIAANNKL
+91 
-100 NGTSAKIILNEVTGG
+100 
-115 NISQLAGMMEI
+115 
-126 AGTKADLIIANPN
+126 
-139 GIVGNGFGFIN
+139 
-150 TKRATL
+150 
-156 TTGTPI
+156 
-162 INNNTL
+162 
-168 TGFNVTGG
+168 
-176 TVEING
+176 
-182 AGSSYPIN
+182 
-190 EATGQYQ
+190 
-197 YQPVSKLDIYANA
+197 
-210 AKINAELW
+210 
-218 AQDEINIIAGKNQID
+218 
-233 YNQNTGAAQFGS
+233 
-245 AGSGVNLDVGALG
+245 
-258 GMYAGKIM
+258 
-266 LVGTNSGL
+266 
-274 GVNVSGNIAA
+274 
-284 QDSLSISS
+284 
-292 SGKITFNKTTA
+292 
-303 TETDDGVTSEVDNVI
+303 
-318 SSNGSISLDAFNAD
+318 
-332 IENNTNISARGSIN
+332 
-346 IEADG
+346 
-351 KFTNSG
+351 
-357 KIIAGE
+357 
-363 EYEAAEGSGSFT
+363 
-375 RDDANLKI
+375 
-383 KAGSIVNN
+383 
-391 QGALI
+391 
-396 SASNN
+396 
-401 LTATIDGAAEL
+401 
-412 SGSLDAVNKLDIEA
+412 
-426 GGIVTAHG
+426 
-434 SLYSEKGNVIVA
+434 
-446 GEKVNTYD
+446 
-454 ENLQAP
+454 
-460 NGTVTINETDPDV
+460 
-473 PPEPPEPEP
+473 
-482 PREAEE
+482 
-488 ITTPDISGTSGVA
+488 
-501 GTEAAEKVPDEEL
+501 
-514 ALVADPNA
+514 
-522 DGIYK
+522 
-527 PIIDHAANGV
+527 
-537 DLVQIAQVNDNGV
+537 
-550 SRNLYSDFNIKSSGL
+550 
-565 ILNNATEY
+565 
-573 TKTQLGGYIDRNM
+573 
-586 FLAGNG
+586 
-592 ARVILNE
+592 
-599 VTSSRVSV
+599 
-607 LNGYLEVAGHKASV
+607 AGHKASV

-651 WADGNMRFADNKN
+651 WADGNMRFADSKN

-712 KIAAAQNAVI
+712 KIAATQNAVI

-773 ESLISAAGDMAIAA
+773 ESLISAAGDMTIAA

-833 SDNANIYATGTSTVN
+833 SDNANVYATGTSTVN

-870 DTMVNTNSAI
+870 DTMINTNSAM

-885 LTADIGIFTNEE
+885 LTADIGSFTNED
-897 NSYLG
+897 NGYLG
-902 VEGNADFTTGS
+902 VEGNADFSTGS

-952 AENFTNQNDT
+952 AQNFTNQNDT

-1003 VINRKDKFVTDWDIT
+1003 VINKKDKFVTDWDIT

-1029 DAPNYYDAMREFER
+1029 NAPNYYDAMREFER

-1132 TTVIPYEDHKV
+1132 TTVIPYKDHKV

-1192 TEVMDKLDGKTA
+1192 TEVTDKLDGKTA
-1204 AENNPFDADKQLTID
+1204 AENNPFDANKQLTID

-1411 GDITGTDINLEAKGD
+1411 GDITGTDINLEAEGD
-1426 VLNRSGNIAAEN
+1426 VLNKSGNIAAEN

-1470 TITAGEDL
+1470 TITAGGDM
-1478 RLDAADTITDR
+1478 RLEASDTITDR
-1489 GGLMAAEGDLSLN
+1489 GSLMAAEGDLSLN

-1541 DNISLNAGRDVNLSG
+1541 DNVSLNAGRDVNLSG

-1608 TNITGKGDI
+1608 TNITGKKDI
-1617 GLNGE
+1617 GLTGANDV
-1622 NNINIKGSNV
+1622 NIKGSNI

-1665 SSGIFSSKST
+1665 SSGIFSSTTK

-1707 ASTVVADDDVNIK
+1707 ASTVVADNDVNINA
-1720 TGGELNIGT
+1720 GGELNIGT

-1734 ESEYIKKVQKSGIFA
+1734 ESEYIKKVHKSGIFA

-1771 ENVGSTVGSIEGSVT
+1771 ENVGSTVGSIEGSVN
-1786 LEAKDDANITGSEV
+1786 LEAKDDATVTGSEV

-1818 ENIYNAH
+1818 ENVYNAH

-1867 LYGVKAGQEAIDIYD
+1867 LYGVKAGQEAMDIYD

-1898 DMNGGKLIESIKAE
+1898 DMTGGAILESIKAE

-2022 GLLGLNAGYSKGEE
+2022 GLLGVNAGYSKGEE
-2036 DIDANSTNYNES
+2036 DIDANSENYNES

-2057 FTSGEDT
+2057 FSSGEDT

-2082 NFNIE
+2082 DLNIE
-2087 SLQDSNSYN
+2087 SKQDSNSYN

-2106 EYDLG
+2106 EYDFG

-2120 YSEGNIDSDYA
+2120 YIEGNIDSDYA
-2131 SVTGQSGIYAGDEGF
+2131 SVTDQSGIYAGDEGF

-2220 AESTTKATVSE
+2220 SESTTKATVSE

-2310 GGIMAGLGGSDFTSG
+2310 GGIMAELGGSDFLAG
-2325 ASGALINEMVQEKL
+2325 ASGSMVNEMVQEKL
-2339 GEVFEDDP
+2339 AEAFKDDP
-2347 AMHQWASALIGGVVS
+2347 AMYQWASALIGGVVS

-2485 SKDELTNPISGS
+2485 SKDELTNPIFGS

>member
-1 MGKYNSRKKK
+1 
-11 LIVLTIIV
+11 
-19 ALQAQSVLPCC
+19 
-30 AAAVTP
+30 
-36 NNGASVNNRNN
+36 
-47 VPVVDIVK
+47 
-55 PNASGLSHNKFT
+55 
-67 DFNVGKEGLV
+67 
-77 FNNVANGQYNSVLA
+77 
-91 GQIAANNKL
+91 
-100 NGTSAKIILNEVTGG
+100 
-115 NISQLAGMMEI
+115 
-126 AGTKADLIIANPN
+126 
-139 GIVGNGFGFIN
+139 
-150 TKRATL
+150 
-156 TTGTPI
+156 
-162 INNNTL
+162 
-168 TGFNVTGG
+168 
-176 TVEING
+176 
-182 AGSSYPIN
+182 
-190 EATGQYQ
+190 
-197 YQPVSKLDIYANA
+197 
-210 AKINAELW
+210 
-218 AQDEINIIAGKNQID
+218 
-233 YNQNTGAAQFGS
+233 
-245 AGSGVNLDVGALG
+245 
-258 GMYAGKIM
+258 
-266 LVGTNSGL
+266 
-274 GVNVSGNIAA
+274 
-284 QDSLSISS
+284 
-292 SGKITFNKTTA
+292 
-303 TETDDGVTSEVDNVI
+303 
-318 SSNGSISLDAFNAD
+318 
-332 IENNTNISARGSIN
+332 
-346 IEADG
+346 
-351 KFTNSG
+351 
-357 KIIAGE
+357 
-363 EYEAAEGSGSFT
+363 
-375 RDDANLKI
+375 
-383 KAGSIVNN
+383 
-391 QGALI
+391 
-396 SASNN
+396 
-401 LTATIDGAAEL
+401 
-412 SGSLDAVNKLDIEA
+412 
-426 GGIVTAHG
+426 
-434 SLYSEKGNVIVA
+434 
-446 GEKVNTYD
+446 
-454 ENLQAP
+454 
-460 NGTVTINETDPDV
+460 
-473 PPEPPEPEP
+473 
-482 PREAEE
+482 
-488 ITTPDISGTSGVA
+488 
-501 GTEAAEKVPDEEL
+501 
-514 ALVADPNA
+514 
-522 DGIYK
+522 
-527 PIIDHAANGV
+527 
-537 DLVQIAQVNDNGV
+537 
-550 SRNLYSDFNIKSSGL
+550 
-565 ILNNATEY
+565 
-573 TKTQLGGYIDRNM
+573 
-586 FLAGNG
+586 
-592 ARVILNE
+592 
-599 VTSSRVSV
+599 
-607 LNGYLEVAGHKASV
+607 
-621 VIANAN
+621 
-627 GISVN
+627 
-632 GLGFINTDNVTL
+632 
-644 ASGAVTN
+644 
-651 WADGNMRFADNKN
+651 
-664 DIYIAGD
+664 
-671 GLNGQNPNKLSLIG
+671 
-685 NNITNNASEVYANE
+685 
-699 LYISADGLLSNTG
+699 
-712 KIAAAQNAVI
+712 
-722 EAGNI
+722 
-727 ENTEEGY
+727 
-734 IEAAKDLTADVEG
+734 
-747 QLHQNKATIKAG
+747 
-759 EDVNITSGSINNEE
+759 
-773 ESLISAAGDMAIAA
+773 
-787 GTEFI
+787 
-792 NNASSI
+792 
-798 ISVNNMELT
+798 
-807 AADLTNENK
+807 
-816 ALINTENLTLNG
+816 
-828 TNTLT
+828 
-833 SDNANIYATGTSTVN
+833 
-848 AGTFTNK
+848 
-855 NETTFHTGTDANITA
+855 
-870 DTMVNTNSAI
+870 
-880 DVQGN
+880 
-885 LTADIGIFTNEE
+885 
-897 NSYLG
+897 
-902 VEGNADFTTGS
+902 
-913 FTNQSLGNIFV
+913 
-924 TGNLT
+924 
-929 ETSSGDFMNED
+929 
-940 GLIAVG
+940 
-946 GSAEFN
+946 
-952 AENFTNQNDT
+952 
-962 AYKQGSVI
+962 
-970 NAVGDITINAEDTVL
+970 
-985 NRSSNIE
+985 
-992 SQGDINITAND
+992 
-1003 VINRKDKFVTDWDIT
+1003 
-1018 YEYISYKIPHL
+1018 
-1029 DAPNYYDAMREFER
+1029 
-1043 TIHTGVIKEETDD
+1043 
-1056 ANIIASGNINI
+1056 
-1067 KADNDVINH
+1067 
-1076 YSKIAAG
+1076 
-1083 KDLTVEAGN
+1083 
-1092 TVENVG
+1092 
-1098 YQGTIHH
+1098 
-1105 DDLGR
+1105 
-1110 DNHYWKYKKHKRF
+1110 
-1123 HIGCHYVYG
+1123 
-1132 TTVIPYEDHKV
+1132 
-1143 YDQEQSDTSERLSV
+1143 

-1192 TEVMDKLDGKTA
+1192 TEVTDKLDGKTA

-1286 VLGLTGKKYL
+1286 VLNLTGKKYL

-1426 VLNRSGNIAAEN
+1426 VLNKSGNIAAEN

-1470 TITAGEDL
+1470 TITAGGDL
-1478 RLDAADTITDR
+1478 RLDATDTITDR

-1502 AGKDIDIATV
+1502 AGNDIDIATV

-1541 DNISLNAGRDVNLSG
+1541 DNVSLNAGRDVNLSG

-1583 EESEVGHRGGSY
+1583 EESEVGHRGGDY
-1595 YNHNRKVDETVVG
+1595 YNHNRKVDETVIG

-1632 TSEEGKISLNAG
+1632 TSEDGKISLNAG

-1696 DVTSGADTNIT
+1696 DVTSDADTNIT
-1707 ASTVVADDDVNIK
+1707 ASTVVADNDVNIK

-1734 ESEYIKKVQKSGIFA
+1734 ESEYIKKVKKSGIFA

-1771 ENVGSTVGSIEGSVT
+1771 ENVGSTVGSIEGSVN

-1812 VNIESS
+1812 VNVESS
-1818 ENIYNAH
+1818 ENVYNAH

-2082 NFNIE
+2082 NLNIE

-2131 SVTGQSGIYAGDEGF
+2131 SVTDQSGIYAGDEGF

-2162 GENIDE
+2162 GDNSEE

-2196 NIDNGADYNEKGV
+2196 NIDNGAE
-2209 TPNIGMPAEDE
+2209 
-2220 AESTTKATVSE
+2220 
-2231 GEIEIRDKEN
+2231 
-2241 QKQDLA
+2241 
-2247 GLNRDTQNALNKLGE
+2247 
-2262 IFDKDSIE
+2262 
-2270 ERQELAG
+2270 
-2277 LFGELAYKAVGD
+2277 
-2289 LAEKNGWKDGSAEKN
+2289 
-2304 ALHAFI
+2304 
-2310 GGIMAGLGGSDFTSG
+2310 
-2325 ASGALINEMVQEKL
+2325 
-2339 GEVFEDDP
+2339 
-2347 AMHQWASALIGGVVS
+2347 
-2362 EIVSGN
+2362 
-2368 AQAGAS
+2368 
-2374 TAASGTKYNEL
+2374 
-2385 QHLRPFKNFV
+2385 
-2395 ELFQEQGLKITGDNG
+2395 
-2410 LEDGQYYAINISLS
+2410 
-2424 PNDIKNGVVDA
+2424 
-2435 LGKYLG
+2435 
-2441 LSQEATKK
+2441 
-2449 LKNKIGAAGV
+2449 
-2459 LGIIVDAE
+2459 
-2467 GNLYDTK
+2467 
-2474 GISIGLDLGGT
+2474 
-2485 SKDELTNPISGS
+2485 
-2497 VTIVKGQLDDFD
+2497 
-2509 GNNNDDYIKTIA
+2509 
-2521 TDGLSGGV
+2521 
-2529 SILGINTSGS
+2529 
-2539 ISMENGEI
+2539 
-2547 KLNFEGGLDSSSFS
+2547 
-2561 GKNGVSITYSK
+2561 
-2572 VDYVGNIYKDDVL
+2572 
-2585 APEYEYNLALV
+2585 
-2596 ELYEKNPNEF
+2596 
-2606 KNYKFYQ
+2606 
-2613 TNSGTLVV
+2613 
-2621 AKGNKTYDRTFK
+2621 
-2633 DWVNNTALKDLQPI
+2633 
-2647 SYEDAMSKLDIGR
+2647 